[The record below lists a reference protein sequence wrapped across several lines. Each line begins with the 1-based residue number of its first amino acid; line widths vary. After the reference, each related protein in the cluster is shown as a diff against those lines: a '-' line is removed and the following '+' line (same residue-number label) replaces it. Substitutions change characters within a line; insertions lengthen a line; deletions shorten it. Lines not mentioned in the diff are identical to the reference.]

1 MDKILMK
8 KIGIYAGIVLLFLA
22 LAYGFVPEVL
32 TGKIVNQSDIT
43 GYRSMS
49 QEAVTWNNAHPDDPT
64 YWTDSMFGGMP
75 TTSFDPSSDGD
86 WTQSLY
92 NLLMKGKRPAN
103 WLFISLLGAFLL
115 MLSLGVDKVLA
126 IGGAV
131 AITYCSYNFQIIQV
145 GHNTKMQAIAFLPW
159 ALAAVIFTY
168 RSALGRLVSY
178 AEPRPGSAP
187 EPVEGPNQS
196 VDGGSPTFEA
206 AKGWKSWLPK
216 TLLGAVLFGFAL
228 SFQIKANHQQITYY
242 LAIMI
247 VIYAL
252 YVFLRICLE
261 KPCHFGKLS
270 DRCAESSVRTV
281 VEPVVRQ
288 GSPTIETTT
297 DKRTAGPSYR
307 KTAFG
312 RFFAASALLLV
323 VGLAGIG
330 TNAIKLAPLYEY
342 TKYTM
347 RGGSELSHPEG
358 GEINSDGL
366 QLDYATAWSYG
377 WEELPNLMI
386 PNFNGGSSAGSINP
400 DKSEVVKLFK
410 QAGQGNPKEIAKSL
424 PLYWGPQP
432 FTAGPMYMGAITVFL
447 FVLGL
452 FLYKG
457 KEKWWL
463 LAATLVAVFLSLGN
477 HMMWFTK
484 LFFDYAPMY
493 SKFRTVSMALIVL
506 QFTLPMLGFV
516 TLDRILK
523 REYSKKEFLKAGWIA
538 LALTAGFCLL
548 CAIIPS
554 IAGSFSGRADAQMQD
569 IIVDALKAD
578 RKHLLSSDALWSMI
592 LIVITFGLIL
602 WAYSVP
608 KNAPKS
614 YESDPHIGGA
624 RRMEAM
630 IGICLLV
637 FVNMFAV
644 GKRYLNSDSFTTPR
658 QFNNQFT
665 ARPVDKLILEDKSP
679 SYRIV
684 DLGADIFNDS
694 FNPYWHKCI
703 GGYSPAKLQR
713 YQDLIDRHI
722 VKELQRLSAGTRAAK
737 TIDEFQ
743 DGIKNIPVLSALNT
757 KYFILG
763 AEMPPVENLEA
774 YGPAWFVDSFVPAE
788 TPDEEIALID
798 SVDLRRTAVIGS
810 DFAEARAGFAK
821 ISEGNPTG
829 GSSDGSVD
837 GSVNVSA
844 GITSADFIWM
854 TSYAPNELR
863 YHYSASAART
873 AIFSEVYYPDGWVAT
888 VDGAP
893 LEIFRANW
901 IFRAANLPA
910 GDHEIVMRFDPKA
923 YSVGEKVSRASSLA
937 LFILLALSLAGLFG
951 TRRSA

>member
-1 MDKILMK
+1 MK
-8 KIGIYAGIVLLFLA
+8 KIGIYAGIVLLFLV

-32 TGKIVNQSDIT
+32 TGKVVNQSDIT

-49 QEAVTWNNAHPDDPT
+49 QEAVAWNNAHPDDQT
-64 YWTDSMFGGMP
+64 HWTDSMFGGMP
-75 TTSFDPSSDGD
+75 TTSFMPSSDGD

-92 NLLMKGKRPAN
+92 NLLLKGKRPAN

-131 AITYCSYNFQIIQV
+131 AVTYCSYNFQIIQV

-159 ALAAVIFTY
+159 VLAAVIFTY
-168 RSALGRLVSY
+168 RSALRPWLCSALRQALEPDKQV
-178 AEPRPGSAP
+178 AEP
-187 EPVEGPNQS
+187 V
-196 VDGGSPTFEA
+196 EA

-252 YVFLRICLE
+252 YLFLRICLE
-261 KPCHFGKLS
+261 KTGHFGERS
-270 DRCAESSVRTV
+270 DRR
-281 VEPVVRQ
+281 
-288 GSPTIETTT
+288 G
-297 DKRTAGPSYR
+297 
-307 KTAFG
+307 AFG

-323 VGLAGIG
+323 IGLVGIG
-330 TNAIKLAPLYEY
+330 TNTIKLAPLYEY
-342 TKYTM
+342 TQHTM

-358 GEINSDGL
+358 GEINSSGL

-377 WEELPNLMI
+377 WEELPNMMI
-386 PNFNGGSSAGSINP
+386 PNFNGGSSAGSVNP
-400 DKSEVVKLFK
+400 DKSEVVKLFR
-410 QAGQGNPKEIAKSL
+410 QAGQGNANEIAKSL

-432 FTAGPMYMGAITVFL
+432 FTAGPMYMGAITIFL

-463 LAATLVAVFLSLGN
+463 LAATLVAVFLALGS

-506 QFTLPMLGFV
+506 QFTLPMLGFI
-516 TLDRILK
+516 TLDRIL
-523 REYSKKEFLKAGWIA
+523 RQEYSRKEFLNASWIA

-548 CAIIPS
+548 CALIPS

-578 RKHLLSSDALWSMI
+578 RKHILSTDALWSMV
-592 LIVITFGLIL
+592 LIVVTFGLIL

-614 YESDPHIGGA
+614 YESDPRIGTA
-624 RRMEAM
+624 RRTQAM
-630 IGICLLV
+630 VGICLLV

-658 QFNNQFT
+658 QFNNQFS
-665 ARPVDKLILEDKSP
+665 ARQVDKLILEDKTL
-679 SYRIV
+679 SYRVV
-684 DLGADIFNDS
+684 DLSADIFNDS
-694 FNPYWHKCI
+694 FNPYWHKCV

-722 VKELQRLSAGTRAAK
+722 VKELQSVAANTHNAK
-737 TIDEFQ
+737 TIQEFQ
-743 DGIKNIPVLSALNT
+743 SGIKDIQVLSALNT

-763 AEMPPVENLEA
+763 ADMPPVENLEA
-774 YGPAWFVDSFVPAE
+774 FGPAWFVDSFVPAE

-798 SVDLRRTAVIGS
+798 SVDLRHTAVIGA
-810 DFAEARAGFAK
+810 DFADARAGFVKNPAGNATDG
-821 ISEGNPTG
+821 ISE
-829 GSSDGSVD
+829 
-837 GSVNVSA
+837 
-844 GITSADFIWM
+844 ISADDPAERTAEGTAVGLVNSQATDFIQM

-863 YHYSASAART
+863 YHYSAASART
-873 AIFSEVYYPDGWVAT
+873 AIFSEVYYPDGWTAT
-888 VDGAP
+888 EDGAP
-893 LEIFRANW
+893 LDLFRANW

-910 GDHEIVMRFDPKA
+910 GEHDIVMRYEPKI
-923 YSVGEKVSRASSLA
+923 YTVSEKASRASSLA
-937 LFILLALSLAGLFG
+937 LFVLLALSLAGIFLSG
-951 TRRSA
+951 KEVIRS

>member
-1 MDKILMK
+1 MDKTLMK
-8 KIGIYAGIVLLFLA
+8 KIGIYAGIVLLFLV

-32 TGKIVNQSDIT
+32 TGKVVNQSDIT

-49 QEAVTWNNAHPDDPT
+49 QEAVAWNNAHPDDQT
-64 YWTDSMFGGMP
+64 HWTDSMFGGMP
-75 TTSFDPSSDGD
+75 TTSFMPSSDGD

-92 NLLMKGKRPAN
+92 NLLLKGKRPAN

-131 AITYCSYNFQIIQV
+131 AVTYCSYNFQIIQV

-159 ALAAVIFTY
+159 VLAAVIFTY
-168 RSALGRLVSY
+168 RSALQY
-178 AEPRPGSAP
+178 IQEH
-187 EPVEGPNQS
+187 N
-196 VDGGSPTFEA
+196 
-206 AKGWKSWLPK
+206 GWKSWLPK

-252 YVFLRICLE
+252 YLFLRICLE
-261 KPCHFGKLS
+261 KTGHFGERS
-270 DRCAESSVRTV
+270 DRR
-281 VEPVVRQ
+281 
-288 GSPTIETTT
+288 G
-297 DKRTAGPSYR
+297 
-307 KTAFG
+307 AFG

-330 TNAIKLAPLYEY
+330 TNTIKLAPLYEY

-358 GEINSDGL
+358 GEINNTGL

-386 PNFNGGSSAGSINP
+386 PNFNGGSSAGSVNP
-400 DKSEVVKLFK
+400 DRSEVVKLFR
-410 QAGQGNPKEIAKSL
+410 QAGQGNANEIAKSL

-463 LAATLVAVFLSLGN
+463 LAATVLAVFLSLGN

-506 QFTLPMLGFV
+506 QFTLPMLGFI
-516 TLDRILK
+516 TLDRIL
-523 REYSKKEFLKAGWIA
+523 RQEYSKKEFLRAGWIA

-548 CAIIPS
+548 CVLVPG

-578 RKHLLSSDALWSMI
+578 RRHILSADALWSMV
-592 LIVITFGLIL
+592 LIVVTFGLIL

-614 YESDPHIGGA
+614 YESDPHIGNA
-624 RRMEAM
+624 RRMQAM
-630 IGICLLV
+630 VGICLLV

-644 GKRYLNSDSFTTPR
+644 GKRYLNPDSFTTPR

-665 ARPVDKLILEDKSP
+665 ARQVDKLILEDKAP
-679 SYRIV
+679 SYRVV
-684 DLGADIFNDS
+684 DLSADIFNDS
-694 FNPYWHKCI
+694 FNPYWHKCV

-722 VKELQRLSAGTRAAK
+722 VKELQAVSLGTRNAK
-737 TIDEFQ
+737 TIEEFQ
-743 DGIKNIPVLSALNT
+743 NGIRNIQVLSALNT
-757 KYFILG
+757 RYFILG
-763 AEMPPVENLEA
+763 ADMPPVENLEA
-774 YGPAWFVDSFVPAE
+774 FGPAWFVDSFVPAG

-798 SVDLRRTAVIGS
+798 SVDLRHTAVIGS
-810 DFAEARAGFAK
+810 DFAEAREGFAK
-821 ISEGNPTG
+821 ISSG
-829 GSSDGSVD
+829 GSDEDPLDVSEEISVSGTAKD
-837 GSVNVSA
+837 V
-844 GITSADFIWM
+844 IQM

-873 AIFSEVYYPDGWVAT
+873 AIFSEIYYPDGWTAT

-893 LEIFRANW
+893 LDLFRADW

-910 GDHEIVMRFDPKA
+910 GEHDIVMRYEPNVYIVAEKA
-923 YSVGEKVSRASSLA
+923 SRASSLT
-937 LFILLALSLAGLFG
+937 LFILLVLSLAGIAFSRKES
-951 TRRSA
+951 TAF

>member
-1 MDKILMK
+1 MDKTLMK
-8 KIGIYAGIVLLFLA
+8 KIGIYAGIVLLFLV

-49 QEAVTWNNAHPDDPT
+49 QEAVAWNNAHPDDPT

-75 TTSFDPSSDGD
+75 TTSFVPSSDGD

-92 NLLMKGKRPAN
+92 SLLMKGKRPAN

-168 RSALGRLVSY
+168 RSAL
-178 AEPRPGSAP
+178 RPWLCPAIRQTQGPDSAVA
-187 EPVEGPNQS
+187 EPVEA
-196 VDGGSPTFEA
+196 T
-206 AKGWKSWLPK
+206 KGWKSWLPK

-252 YVFLRICLE
+252 YVFLRIFLE
-261 KPCHFGKLS
+261 KVGRFGKFG
-270 DRCAESSVRTV
+270 DRR
-281 VEPVVRQ
+281 
-288 GSPTIETTT
+288 G
-297 DKRTAGPSYR
+297 
-307 KTAFG
+307 AFG
-312 RFFAASALLLV
+312 RFFAASVLLLV
-323 VGLAGIG
+323 VGFAGIG
-330 TNAIKLAPLYEY
+330 TNTIKLAPLYEY

-358 GEINSDGL
+358 GEINNTGL

-386 PNFNGGSSAGSINP
+386 PNFNGGSSAGSVNP
-400 DKSEVVKLFK
+400 DKSEVVRLFR
-410 QAGQGNPKEIAKSL
+410 QAGQGNANEIAKSL

-463 LAATLVAVFLSLGN
+463 LAATILAVFLSLGN

-506 QFTLPMLGFV
+506 QFTLPMLGFI

-523 REYSKKEFLKAGWIA
+523 QEYSKKEFLKAGWIA

-548 CAIIPS
+548 CAMIPG
-554 IAGSFSGRADAQMQD
+554 IAGSFSGRADTQMQD

-578 RKHLLSSDALWSMI
+578 RRHILSVDAWWSMI
-592 LIVITFGLIL
+592 LIVVTFGLIL
-602 WAYSVP
+602 WAYSIP

-614 YESDPHIGGA
+614 YESDPHIGNA
-624 RRMEAM
+624 RRMQAM
-630 IGICLLV
+630 VGICLLV

-644 GKRYLNSDSFTTPR
+644 GKRYLDSDSFTTPR

-665 ARPVDKLILEDKSP
+665 ARQVDKLILEDKSP
-679 SYRIV
+679 SYRVV
-684 DLGADIFNDS
+684 DLSADIFNDS
-694 FNPYWHKCI
+694 FNPYWHKCV

-722 VKELQRLSAGTRAAK
+722 VKELQSVSLSTRGAK
-737 TIDEFQ
+737 TLEEFQ
-743 DGIKNIPVLSALNT
+743 GGLRNIPVLSALNT

-774 YGPAWFVDSFVPAE
+774 FGPAWFVDSFVPAE

-798 SVDLRRTAVIGS
+798 SVDLRRTAVIGA
-810 DFAEARAGFAK
+810 DFAAASAGFAK
-821 ISEGNPTG
+821 TAAANAI
-829 GSSDGSVD
+829 GSSVKEPAEEPVEGFAENFIEGSAELPADGL
-837 GSVNVSA
+837 A
-844 GITSADFIWM
+844 TDFIRM
-854 TSYAPNELR
+854 TSYAPNELH
-863 YHYSASAART
+863 YHYNASAART
-873 AIFSEVYYPDGWVAT
+873 AIFSEIYYPDGWTAT

-893 LEIFRANW
+893 LDLFRADW

-910 GDHEIVMRFDPKA
+910 GEHDIVMRFEPKA
-923 YSVGEKVSRASSLA
+923 YSIGAKASRASSLT
-937 LFILLALSLAGLFG
+937 LFILLALSLAGLIFS
-951 TRRSA
+951 RRTN

>member
-1 MDKILMK
+1 MDKTLMK
-8 KIGIYAGIVLLFLA
+8 KIGIYAGIVLLFLV

-49 QEAVTWNNAHPDDPT
+49 QEAVAWNNAHPDDPT

-75 TTSFDPSSDGD
+75 TTSFVPSSDGD

-92 NLLMKGKRPAN
+92 SLLMKGKRPAN

-168 RSALGRLVSY
+168 RSAL
-178 AEPRPGSAP
+178 RPWLCPAIRQTQGPDSAVA
-187 EPVEGPNQS
+187 EPVES
-196 VDGGSPTFEA
+196 T
-206 AKGWKSWLPK
+206 KGWKSWLPK

-261 KPCHFGKLS
+261 KVGRFGKLG
-270 DRCAESSVRTV
+270 DRR
-281 VEPVVRQ
+281 
-288 GSPTIETTT
+288 G
-297 DKRTAGPSYR
+297 
-307 KTAFG
+307 AFG
-312 RFFAASALLLV
+312 RFFAASVLLLV
-323 VGLAGIG
+323 VGFAGIG
-330 TNAIKLAPLYEY
+330 TNTIKLAPLYEY

-358 GEINSDGL
+358 GEINNTGL

-386 PNFNGGSSAGSINP
+386 PNFNGGSSAGSVNP
-400 DKSEVVKLFK
+400 DKSEVVRLFR
-410 QAGQGNPKEIAKSL
+410 QAGQDNANEIAKSL

-463 LAATLVAVFLSLGN
+463 LAATILAVFLSLGN

-506 QFTLPMLGFV
+506 QFTLPMLGFI

-523 REYSKKEFLKAGWIA
+523 QEYSKKEFLKAGWIA

-548 CAIIPS
+548 CAMIPG
-554 IAGSFSGRADAQMQD
+554 IAGSFSGRADTQMQD

-578 RKHLLSSDALWSMI
+578 RRHILSVDAWWSMI
-592 LIVITFGLIL
+592 LIVVTFGLIL
-602 WAYSVP
+602 WAYSIP

-614 YESDPHIGGA
+614 YESDPHIGNA
-624 RRMEAM
+624 RRMQAM
-630 IGICLLV
+630 VGICLLV

-644 GKRYLNSDSFTTPR
+644 GKRYLDSDSFTTPR

-665 ARPVDKLILEDKSP
+665 ARQVDKLILEDKSP
-679 SYRIV
+679 SYRVV
-684 DLGADIFNDS
+684 DLSADIFNDS
-694 FNPYWHKCI
+694 FNPYWHKCV

-722 VKELQRLSAGTRAAK
+722 VKELQSVSLSTRGAK
-737 TIDEFQ
+737 TLEEFQ
-743 DGIKNIPVLSALNT
+743 GGLRNIPVLSALNT

-774 YGPAWFVDSFVPAE
+774 FGPAWFVDSFVPAE

-798 SVDLRRTAVIGS
+798 SVDLRRTAVIGA
-810 DFAEARAGFAK
+810 DFAAASAGFAK
-821 ISEGNPTG
+821 TAAANAI
-829 GSSDGSVD
+829 GSSVKESAEEPVEGFAENFIEGSAELPADGL
-837 GSVNVSA
+837 A
-844 GITSADFIWM
+844 TDFIRM
-854 TSYAPNELR
+854 TSYAPNELH
-863 YHYSASAART
+863 YHYNASAART
-873 AIFSEVYYPDGWVAT
+873 AIFSEIYYPDGWTAT

-893 LEIFRANW
+893 LDLFRADW

-910 GDHEIVMRFDPKA
+910 GEHDIVMRFEPKA
-923 YSVGEKVSRASSLA
+923 YSIGAKASRASSLT
-937 LFILLALSLAGLFG
+937 LFILLALSLAGLIFS
-951 TRRSA
+951 RRTN

>member
-1 MDKILMK
+1 MK
-8 KIGIYAGIVLLFLA
+8 KIGIYAGIVMLFLA

-32 TGKIVNQSDIT
+32 TGKVVNQSDIT

-49 QEAVTWNNAHPDDPT
+49 QEAVTWNKAHPDVPT

-75 TTSFDPSSDGD
+75 TTSFAPSSDGD
-86 WTQSLY
+86 WTQPLY
-92 NLLMKGKRPAN
+92 NLFMKGKRPAN

-115 MLSLGVDKVLA
+115 MLSLGVDTVLA

-159 ALAAVIFTY
+159 VLAAVIFTY
-168 RSALGRLVSY
+168 RSALRPWLSSTLRR
-178 AEPRPGSAP
+178 AQEP
-187 EPVEGPNQS
+187 
-196 VDGGSPTFEA
+196 

-242 LAIMI
+242 LAVMI

-252 YVFLRICLE
+252 YVFIRLVCDKALRSGL
-261 KPCHFGKLS
+261 
-270 DRCAESSVRTV
+270 
-281 VEPVVRQ
+281 
-288 GSPTIETTT
+288 
-297 DKRTAGPSYR
+297 
-307 KTAFG
+307 G

-330 TNAIKLAPLYEY
+330 TNTIKLAPLYEY
-342 TKYTM
+342 TKHTM

-358 GEINSDGL
+358 REINSTGL

-400 DKSEVVKLFK
+400 DKSEVVKLFR
-410 QAGQGNPKEIAKSL
+410 QAGQGNANEIAKSL

-447 FVLGL
+447 FILGL

-463 LAATLVAVFLSLGN
+463 LAATLVAVFLGLGN

-506 QFTLPMLGFV
+506 QFTLPMLGFI

-548 CAIIPS
+548 CALIPS
-554 IAGSFSGRADAQMQD
+554 VAGSFSGGADAQMQD

-578 RKHLLSSDALWSMI
+578 RKHILSVDALWSMV

-630 IGICLLV
+630 VGICLLV

-658 QFNNQFT
+658 QFNNQFS
-665 ARPVDKLILEDKSP
+665 ARQVDKLILEDKSP
-679 SYRIV
+679 SYRVV
-684 DLGADIFNDS
+684 DLSADIFNDS

-722 VKELQRLSAGTRAAK
+722 VKELQSVAANTRSAK
-737 TIDEFQ
+737 TIEEFQ
-743 DGIKNIPVLSALNT
+743 NGIRDIQVLSALNT

-763 AEMPPVENLEA
+763 ADMPPVENPEA
-774 YGPAWFVDSFVPAE
+774 FGQAWFVDSFVPAG

-798 SVDLRRTAVIGS
+798 SVDLRHTAVIGA

-821 ISEGNPTG
+821 VASEDAAIGFVKESAEGPVEET
-829 GSSDGSVD
+829 VD
-837 GSVNVSA
+837 AS
-844 GITSADFIWM
+844 DFIKM

-863 YHYSASAART
+863 YHYNASTART
-873 AIFSEVYYPDGWVAT
+873 AIFSEVYYPDGWTAT

-893 LEIFRANW
+893 LDLFRVDW

-910 GDHEIVMRFDPKA
+910 GEHDIVMRFEPKV
-923 YSVGEKVSRASSLA
+923 YTVSEKASRASSMA
-937 LFILLALSLAGLFG
+937 LFILLALSLAGIASIK
-951 TRRSA
+951 TPSRQ

>member
-1 MDKILMK
+1 MDKTLMK
-8 KIGIYAGIVLLFLA
+8 KIGIYAGIVLLFLV

-32 TGKIVNQSDIT
+32 TGKVVNQSDIT

-49 QEAVTWNNAHPDDPT
+49 QEAVAWNNAHPDDQT
-64 YWTDSMFGGMP
+64 HWTDSMFGGMP
-75 TTSFDPSSDGD
+75 TTSFMPSSDGD

-92 NLLMKGKRPAN
+92 NLLLKGKRPAN

-131 AITYCSYNFQIIQV
+131 AVTYCSYNFQIIQV

-159 ALAAVIFTY
+159 VLAAVIFTY
-168 RSALGRLVSY
+168 RSALQY
-178 AEPRPGSAP
+178 IQEH
-187 EPVEGPNQS
+187 N
-196 VDGGSPTFEA
+196 
-206 AKGWKSWLPK
+206 GWKSWLPK

-252 YVFLRICLE
+252 YLFLRICLE
-261 KPCHFGKLS
+261 KTGHFGERS
-270 DRCAESSVRTV
+270 DRR
-281 VEPVVRQ
+281 
-288 GSPTIETTT
+288 G
-297 DKRTAGPSYR
+297 
-307 KTAFG
+307 AFG

-323 VGLAGIG
+323 IGLVGIG
-330 TNAIKLAPLYEY
+330 TNTIKLAPLYEY
-342 TKYTM
+342 TQHTM

-358 GEINSDGL
+358 GEINSSGL

-377 WEELPNLMI
+377 WEELPNMMI
-386 PNFNGGSSAGSINP
+386 PNFNGGSSAGSVNP
-400 DKSEVVKLFK
+400 DKSEVVKLFR
-410 QAGQGNPKEIAKSL
+410 QAGQGNANEIAKSL

-432 FTAGPMYMGAITVFL
+432 FTAGPMYMGAITIFL

-463 LAATLVAVFLSLGN
+463 LAATLVAVFLALGC

-506 QFTLPMLGFV
+506 QFTLPMLGFI
-516 TLDRILK
+516 TLDRIL
-523 REYSKKEFLKAGWIA
+523 RQEYSRKEFLNAGWIA

-548 CAIIPS
+548 CALIPS

-578 RKHLLSSDALWSMI
+578 RKHILSTDALWSMV
-592 LIVITFGLIL
+592 LIVVTFGLIL

-614 YESDPHIGGA
+614 YESDPHIGTA
-624 RRMEAM
+624 RRMQGM
-630 IGICLLV
+630 VGICLLV

-658 QFNNQFT
+658 QFNNQFS
-665 ARPVDKLILEDKSP
+665 ARQVDKLILEDKTP
-679 SYRIV
+679 SYRVV
-684 DLGADIFNDS
+684 DLSADIFNDS
-694 FNPYWHKCI
+694 FNPYWHKCV

-722 VKELQRLSAGTRAAK
+722 VKELQSVAANTHNAK
-737 TIDEFQ
+737 TIQEFQ
-743 DGIKNIPVLSALNT
+743 SGIKDIQVLSALNT

-763 AEMPPVENLEA
+763 ADMPPVENLEA
-774 YGPAWFVDSFVPAE
+774 FGPAWLVDSFVPAG

-798 SVDLRRTAVIGS
+798 SVDLRHTAVIGA
-810 DFAEARAGFAK
+810 DFADARAGFVKNPAGNATDG
-821 ISEGNPTG
+821 ISE
-829 GSSDGSVD
+829 
-837 GSVNVSA
+837 
-844 GITSADFIWM
+844 ISADDPAERTAEGTAVGLVNSQATDFIQM

-863 YHYSASAART
+863 YHYSAASART
-873 AIFSEVYYPDGWVAT
+873 AIFSEVYYPDGWTAT
-888 VDGAP
+888 VDCAP
-893 LEIFRANW
+893 LDLFRANW

-910 GDHEIVMRFDPKA
+910 GDHDIVMRYEPKI
-923 YSVGEKVSRASSLA
+923 YTVSEKASRASSLA
-937 LFILLALSLAGLFG
+937 LFVLLALSLAGIFLSG
-951 TRRSA
+951 KEVIRS

>member
-1 MDKILMK
+1 MDKTLVK
-8 KIGIYAGIVLLFLA
+8 KIATYLGIGLLFLI
-22 LAYGFVPEVL
+22 LAYGFVPDVL

-49 QEAVTWNNAHPDDPT
+49 QEAVSWNNAHPDDPT

-75 TTSFDPSSDGD
+75 TTSFAPSSSGD

-131 AITYCSYNFQIIQV
+131 AVTYCSYNFQIIQV

-168 RSALGRLVSY
+168 RSALRHIQ
-178 AEPRPGSAP
+178 EH
-187 EPVEGPNQS
+187 
-196 VDGGSPTFEA
+196 
-206 AKGWKSWLPK
+206 KGWKSWLPK

-247 VIYAL
+247 LIYAL

-261 KPCHFGKLS
+261 KAGQFGKLS
-270 DRCAESSVRTV
+270 DRRGV
-281 VEPVVRQ
+281 
-288 GSPTIETTT
+288 
-297 DKRTAGPSYR
+297 
-307 KTAFG
+307 FG

-330 TNAIKLAPLYEY
+330 TNTIKLAPLYEY

-358 GEINSDGL
+358 GEINNTGL

-386 PNFNGGSSAGSINP
+386 PNFNGGSSAGAVNP
-400 DKSEVVKLFK
+400 DKSEVVKLFR
-410 QAGQGNPKEIAKSL
+410 QAGQGNANEIAKSL

-548 CAIIPS
+548 CALIPS

-578 RKHLLSSDALWSMI
+578 RRHILSSDALWSMVM
-592 LIVITFGLIL
+592 IVATFGLIL
-602 WAYSVP
+602 WAYSIP
-608 KNAPKS
+608 KSAPKS
-614 YESDPHIGGA
+614 YESDPHIGNA
-624 RRMEAM
+624 RRMQAM
-630 IGICLLV
+630 VGICLLV

-665 ARPVDKLILEDKSP
+665 ARTVDKLILEDKAP
-679 SYRIV
+679 SYRVV
-684 DLGADIFNDS
+684 DLSADIFNDS
-694 FNPYWHKCI
+694 FNPYWHKCV

-713 YQDLIDRHI
+713 YQDLIDRYI
-722 VKELQRLSAGTRAAK
+722 VKELQTLSANTRGAK
-737 TIDEFQ
+737 TIEEFQ
-743 DGIKNIPVLSALNT
+743 SGIKNIPVLSALNT

-763 AEMPPVENLEA
+763 AEMPAVENQEA
-774 YGPAWFVDSFVPAE
+774 FGPVWFVDSFVPAV
-788 TPDEEIALID
+788 TPDDEIALID
-798 SVDLRRTAVIGS
+798 SVDLRHTAVIGS
-810 DFAEARAGFAK
+810 DFAEAREGFAK
-821 ISEGNPTG
+821 ISADDPAT
-829 GSSDGSVD
+829 
-837 GSVNVSA
+837 
-844 GITSADFIWM
+844 DFIQM
-854 TSYAPNELR
+854 TYYAPNELR
-863 YHYSASAART
+863 YHYNATTART
-873 AIFSEVYYPDGWVAT
+873 AVFSEVYYPEGWTAT

-893 LEIFRANW
+893 LDLFRADW

-910 GDHEIVMRFDPKA
+910 GDHEVVMRFEPKI
-923 YSVGEKVSRASSLA
+923 YSVGESASRASSLV
-937 LFILLALSLAGLFG
+937 LFILLALSLAGITVTG
-951 TRRSA
+951 KSN

>member
-1 MDKILMK
+1 MK
-8 KIGIYAGIVLLFLA
+8 KIGIYAGIVLLFLV

-32 TGKIVNQSDIT
+32 TGKVVNQSDIT

-49 QEAVTWNNAHPDDPT
+49 QEAVAWNNAHPDDQT
-64 YWTDSMFGGMP
+64 HWTDSMFGGMP
-75 TTSFDPSSDGD
+75 TTSFMPSSDGD

-92 NLLMKGKRPAN
+92 NLLLKGKRPAN

-131 AITYCSYNFQIIQV
+131 AVTYCSYNFQIIQV

-159 ALAAVIFTY
+159 VLAAVIFTY
-168 RSALGRLVSY
+168 RSALRPWLCS
-178 AEPRPGSAP
+178 ALRQAQEPDKTVARQGSIVNSTVTAVA
-187 EPVEGPNQS
+187 EPVE
-196 VDGGSPTFEA
+196 TTA

-252 YVFLRICLE
+252 YLFLRICLE
-261 KPCHFGKLS
+261 KTGHFGERS
-270 DRCAESSVRTV
+270 DQR
-281 VEPVVRQ
+281 
-288 GSPTIETTT
+288 G
-297 DKRTAGPSYR
+297 
-307 KTAFG
+307 AFG

-323 VGLAGIG
+323 IGLVGIG
-330 TNAIKLAPLYEY
+330 TNTIKLAPLYEY
-342 TKYTM
+342 TQHTM

-358 GEINSDGL
+358 GEINNSGL

-377 WEELPNLMI
+377 WEELPNMMI
-386 PNFNGGSSAGSINP
+386 PNFNGGSSAGSVNP
-400 DKSEVVKLFK
+400 DKSEVVKLFR
-410 QAGQGNPKEIAKSL
+410 QAGQGNANEIAKSL

-432 FTAGPMYMGAITVFL
+432 FTAGPMYMGAITIFL

-463 LAATLVAVFLSLGN
+463 LAATLVAVFLALGN

-506 QFTLPMLGFV
+506 QFTFPMLGFI
-516 TLDRILK
+516 TLDRIL
-523 REYSKKEFLKAGWIA
+523 RQEYSRKEFLNAGWIA

-548 CAIIPS
+548 CALIPS

-578 RKHLLSSDALWSMI
+578 RKHILSTDALWSMV
-592 LIVITFGLIL
+592 LIVVTFSLIL

-614 YESDPHIGGA
+614 YESDPYIGTA
-624 RRMEAM
+624 RRMQAM
-630 IGICLLV
+630 VGICLLV

-658 QFNNQFT
+658 QFNNQFS
-665 ARPVDKLILEDKSP
+665 ARQVDKLILEDKTP
-679 SYRIV
+679 SYRVV
-684 DLGADIFNDS
+684 DLSADIFNDS
-694 FNPYWHKCI
+694 FNPYWHKCV

-722 VKELQRLSAGTRAAK
+722 VKELQSVAANTHNAK
-737 TIDEFQ
+737 TIQEFQ
-743 DGIKNIPVLSALNT
+743 GGIRNIQVLSALNT

-763 AEMPPVENLEA
+763 ADMPPVENLEA
-774 YGPAWFVDSFVPAE
+774 FGPAWFVDSFVPAG

-798 SVDLRRTAVIGS
+798 SVDLRHTAVIGA
-810 DFAEARAGFAK
+810 DFAEARAGFVKNPAGNATDG
-821 ISEGNPTG
+821 ISE
-829 GSSDGSVD
+829 
-837 GSVNVSA
+837 
-844 GITSADFIWM
+844 ISADDPAERTAEGTAVGLVNSQATDFIQM

-863 YHYSASAART
+863 YHYSAASART
-873 AIFSEVYYPDGWVAT
+873 AIFSEVYYPDGWTAT

-893 LEIFRANW
+893 LDLFRANW

-910 GDHEIVMRFDPKA
+910 GDHDIVMRYEPKI
-923 YSVGEKVSRASSLA
+923 YTVSEKASRASSLA
-937 LFILLALSLAGLFG
+937 LFVLLALSLAGIFLSG
-951 TRRSA
+951 KEVIRS

>member
-1 MDKILMK
+1 MDKTLMK
-8 KIGIYAGIVLLFLA
+8 KIGIYAGIVLLFLV

-32 TGKIVNQSDIT
+32 TGKVVNQSDIT

-49 QEAVTWNNAHPDDPT
+49 QEAVAWNNAHPDDQT
-64 YWTDSMFGGMP
+64 HWTDSMFGGMP
-75 TTSFDPSSDGD
+75 TTSFMPSSDGD

-92 NLLMKGKRPAN
+92 NLLLKGKRPAN

-131 AITYCSYNFQIIQV
+131 AVTYCSYNFQIIQV

-159 ALAAVIFTY
+159 VLAAVIFTY
-168 RSALGRLVSY
+168 RSALRPWLCS
-178 AEPRPGSAP
+178 ALRQAQEPDKTVARQGSIVNSTVTAVA
-187 EPVEGPNQS
+187 EPVE
-196 VDGGSPTFEA
+196 TTA

-252 YVFLRICLE
+252 YLFLRICLE
-261 KPCHFGKLS
+261 KTGHFGERS
-270 DRCAESSVRTV
+270 DRR
-281 VEPVVRQ
+281 
-288 GSPTIETTT
+288 G
-297 DKRTAGPSYR
+297 
-307 KTAFG
+307 AFG

-323 VGLAGIG
+323 IGLVGIG
-330 TNAIKLAPLYEY
+330 TNTIKLAPLYEY
-342 TKYTM
+342 TQHTM

-358 GEINSDGL
+358 GEINNSGL

-377 WEELPNLMI
+377 WEELPNMMI
-386 PNFNGGSSAGSINP
+386 PNFNGGSSAGSVNP
-400 DKSEVVKLFK
+400 DKSEVVKLFR
-410 QAGQGNPKEIAKSL
+410 QAGQGNANEIAKSL

-432 FTAGPMYMGAITVFL
+432 FTAGPMYMGAITIFL

-463 LAATLVAVFLSLGN
+463 LAATLVAVFLALGS

-506 QFTLPMLGFV
+506 QFTLPMLGFI
-516 TLDRILK
+516 TLDRIL
-523 REYSKKEFLKAGWIA
+523 RQEYSRKEFLNAGWIA

-548 CAIIPS
+548 CALIPS

-578 RKHLLSSDALWSMI
+578 RKHILSTDALWSMV
-592 LIVITFGLIL
+592 LIVVTFGLIL

-614 YESDPHIGGA
+614 YESDPYIGTA
-624 RRMEAM
+624 RRMQAM
-630 IGICLLV
+630 VGICLLV

-658 QFNNQFT
+658 QFNNQFS
-665 ARPVDKLILEDKSP
+665 ARQVDKLILEDKTP
-679 SYRIV
+679 SYRVV
-684 DLGADIFNDS
+684 DLSADIFNDS
-694 FNPYWHKCI
+694 FNPYWHKCV

-722 VKELQRLSAGTRAAK
+722 VKELQSVAANTHNAK
-737 TIDEFQ
+737 TIQEFQ
-743 DGIKNIPVLSALNT
+743 SGIKNIQVLSALNT

-763 AEMPPVENLEA
+763 ADMPPVENLEA
-774 YGPAWFVDSFVPAE
+774 FGPAWFVDSFVPAG

-798 SVDLRRTAVIGS
+798 SVDLRHTAVIGA
-810 DFAEARAGFAK
+810 DFAEARAGFVKNPAGNATDG
-821 ISEGNPTG
+821 ISEISAEGP
-829 GSSDGSVD
+829 SDKTAEGKAV
-837 GSVNVSA
+837 GLVNGQA
-844 GITSADFIWM
+844 ADFIRM

-863 YHYSASAART
+863 YHYSAASART
-873 AIFSEVYYPDGWVAT
+873 AIFSEVYYPDGWTAT

-893 LEIFRANW
+893 LDLFRANW

-910 GDHEIVMRFDPKA
+910 GEHDIVMRFEPKI
-923 YSVGEKVSRASSLA
+923 YTVSEKASRASSLA
-937 LFILLALSLAGLFG
+937 LFVLLALSLAGIFISG
-951 TRRSA
+951 KGFIRS

>member
-1 MDKILMK
+1 MDKTLMK
-8 KIGIYAGIVLLFLA
+8 KIGIYAGIVLLFLV

-49 QEAVTWNNAHPDDPT
+49 QEAVAWNNAHPDDPT

-75 TTSFDPSSDGD
+75 TTSFVPSSDGD

-92 NLLMKGKRPAN
+92 SLLMKGKRPAN

-168 RSALGRLVSY
+168 RSAL
-178 AEPRPGSAP
+178 RPWLCPAIRQTQGLDSAVA
-187 EPVEGPNQS
+187 EPVEA
-196 VDGGSPTFEA
+196 T
-206 AKGWKSWLPK
+206 KGWKSWLPK

-261 KPCHFGKLS
+261 KVGRFGKLS
-270 DRCAESSVRTV
+270 DRR
-281 VEPVVRQ
+281 
-288 GSPTIETTT
+288 G
-297 DKRTAGPSYR
+297 
-307 KTAFG
+307 AFG
-312 RFFAASALLLV
+312 RFFAASVLLLA

-330 TNAIKLAPLYEY
+330 TNTIKLAPLYEY

-358 GEINSDGL
+358 GEINNTGL

-386 PNFNGGSSAGSINP
+386 PNFNGGSSAGSVNP
-400 DKSEVVKLFK
+400 DKSEVVKLFR
-410 QAGQGNPKEIAKSL
+410 QAGQGNANEIAKSL

-463 LAATLVAVFLSLGN
+463 LAATILAVFLSLGN

-506 QFTLPMLGFV
+506 QFTLPMLGFI

-523 REYSKKEFLKAGWIA
+523 QEYSKKEFLKAGWIA

-548 CAIIPS
+548 CAMIPG
-554 IAGSFSGRADAQMQD
+554 IAGSFSGRADTQMQD

-578 RKHLLSSDALWSMI
+578 RRHILSVDAWWSMI
-592 LIVITFGLIL
+592 LIVVTFGLIL
-602 WAYSVP
+602 WAYSIP
-608 KNAPKS
+608 KSAPKS
-614 YESDPHIGGA
+614 YESDPHIGNA
-624 RRMEAM
+624 RRMQAM
-630 IGICLLV
+630 VGICLLV

-644 GKRYLNSDSFTTPR
+644 GKRYLDSDSFTTPR

-665 ARPVDKLILEDKSP
+665 ARQVDKLILEDKSP
-679 SYRIV
+679 SYRVV
-684 DLGADIFNDS
+684 DLSADIFNDS
-694 FNPYWHKCI
+694 FNPYWHKCV

-722 VKELQRLSAGTRAAK
+722 VKELQSVSLSTRGAK
-737 TIDEFQ
+737 TLEEFQ
-743 DGIKNIPVLSALNT
+743 GGLRNIPVLSALNT

-774 YGPAWFVDSFVPAE
+774 FGPAWFVDSFVPAE

-798 SVDLRRTAVIGS
+798 SVDLRRTAVIGA
-810 DFAEARAGFAK
+810 DFAAASAGFAK
-821 ISEGNPTG
+821 TAATNAI
-829 GSSDGSVD
+829 GSSVKESAEEPVEGFAENFIEGSAELPADGL
-837 GSVNVSA
+837 A
-844 GITSADFIWM
+844 TDFIRM
-854 TSYAPNELR
+854 TSYAPNELH

-873 AIFSEVYYPDGWVAT
+873 AIFSEIYYPDGWTAT

-893 LEIFRANW
+893 LDLFRADW

-910 GDHEIVMRFDPKA
+910 GEHDIVMRFEPKA
-923 YSVGEKVSRASSLA
+923 YSIGAKASRASSLT
-937 LFILLALSLAGLFG
+937 LFILLALSLAGLIFS
-951 TRRSA
+951 RRTN

>member
-1 MDKILMK
+1 MDKTLMK
-8 KIGIYAGIVLLFLA
+8 KIGIYAGIVLLFLV

-32 TGKIVNQSDIT
+32 TGKVVNQSDIT

-49 QEAVTWNNAHPDDPT
+49 QEAVAWNNAHPDDQT
-64 YWTDSMFGGMP
+64 HWTDSMFGGMP
-75 TTSFDPSSDGD
+75 TTSFMPSSDGD

-92 NLLMKGKRPAN
+92 NLLLKGKRPAN

-131 AITYCSYNFQIIQV
+131 AVTYCSYNFQIIQV

-159 ALAAVIFTY
+159 VLAAVIFTY
-168 RSALGRLVSY
+168 RSALRPWLCSALRQALEPDKQV
-178 AEPRPGSAP
+178 AEP
-187 EPVEGPNQS
+187 V
-196 VDGGSPTFEA
+196 EA

-252 YVFLRICLE
+252 YLFLRICLE
-261 KPCHFGKLS
+261 KTGHFGERS
-270 DRCAESSVRTV
+270 DRR
-281 VEPVVRQ
+281 
-288 GSPTIETTT
+288 G
-297 DKRTAGPSYR
+297 
-307 KTAFG
+307 AFG

-323 VGLAGIG
+323 IGLVGIG
-330 TNAIKLAPLYEY
+330 TNTIKLAPLYEY
-342 TKYTM
+342 TQHTM

-358 GEINSDGL
+358 GEINSSGL

-377 WEELPNLMI
+377 WEELPNMMI
-386 PNFNGGSSAGSINP
+386 PNFNGGSSAGSVNP
-400 DKSEVVKLFK
+400 DKSEVVKLFR
-410 QAGQGNPKEIAKSL
+410 QAGQGNANEIAKSL

-432 FTAGPMYMGAITVFL
+432 FTAGPMYMGAITIFL

-463 LAATLVAVFLSLGN
+463 LAATLVAVFLALGS

-506 QFTLPMLGFV
+506 QFTLPMLGFI
-516 TLDRILK
+516 TLDRIL
-523 REYSKKEFLKAGWIA
+523 RQEYSKKEFLRAGWIA

-548 CAIIPS
+548 CVLVPG

-578 RKHLLSSDALWSMI
+578 RRHILSADALWSMV
-592 LIVITFGLIL
+592 LIVVTFGLIL

-614 YESDPHIGGA
+614 YESDPHIGNA
-624 RRMEAM
+624 RRMQAM
-630 IGICLLV
+630 VGICLLV
-637 FVNMFAV
+637 FANMFAV
-644 GKRYLNSDSFTTPR
+644 GKRYLNPDSFTTPR

-665 ARPVDKLILEDKSP
+665 ARQVDKLILEDKAP
-679 SYRIV
+679 SYRVV
-684 DLGADIFNDS
+684 DLSADIFNDS
-694 FNPYWHKCI
+694 FNPYWHKCV

-722 VKELQRLSAGTRAAK
+722 VKELQAVSLGTRNAK
-737 TIDEFQ
+737 TIEEFQ
-743 DGIKNIPVLSALNT
+743 NGIRNIQVLSALNT

-763 AEMPPVENLEA
+763 ADMPPVENLEA
-774 YGPAWFVDSFVPAE
+774 FGPAWFVDSFVPAG

-798 SVDLRRTAVIGS
+798 SVDLRHTAVIGS
-810 DFAEARAGFAK
+810 DFAEAREGFAK
-821 ISEGNPTG
+821 ISSG
-829 GSSDGSVD
+829 GSDEDPLDVSEEISVSGTAKD
-837 GSVNVSA
+837 V
-844 GITSADFIWM
+844 IQM

-873 AIFSEVYYPDGWVAT
+873 AIFSEIYYPDGWTAT

-893 LEIFRANW
+893 LDLFRADW

-910 GDHEIVMRFDPKA
+910 GEHDIVMRYEPNVYIVAEKA
-923 YSVGEKVSRASSLA
+923 SRASSLT
-937 LFILLALSLAGLFG
+937 LFILLVLSLAGIAFSRKES
-951 TRRSA
+951 TAF

>member
-1 MDKILMK
+1 MDKTLMK
-8 KIGIYAGIVLLFLA
+8 KIGIYAGIVLLFLV

-32 TGKIVNQSDIT
+32 TGKVVNQSDIT

-49 QEAVTWNNAHPDDPT
+49 QEAVAWNNAHPDDQT
-64 YWTDSMFGGMP
+64 HWTDSMFGGMP
-75 TTSFDPSSDGD
+75 TTSFMPSSDGD

-92 NLLMKGKRPAN
+92 NLLLKGKRPAN

-131 AITYCSYNFQIIQV
+131 AVTYCSYNFQIIQV

-159 ALAAVIFTY
+159 VLAAVIFTY
-168 RSALGRLVSY
+168 RSALRPWLCS
-178 AEPRPGSAP
+178 ALRQAQEPDKTVARQGSIVNSTVTAVA
-187 EPVEGPNQS
+187 EPVE
-196 VDGGSPTFEA
+196 TTA

-252 YVFLRICLE
+252 YLFLRICLE
-261 KPCHFGKLS
+261 KTGHFGERS
-270 DRCAESSVRTV
+270 DRR
-281 VEPVVRQ
+281 
-288 GSPTIETTT
+288 G
-297 DKRTAGPSYR
+297 
-307 KTAFG
+307 AFG

-323 VGLAGIG
+323 IGLVGIG
-330 TNAIKLAPLYEY
+330 TNTIKLAPLYEY
-342 TKYTM
+342 TQHTM

-358 GEINSDGL
+358 GEINNSGL

-377 WEELPNLMI
+377 WEELPNMMI
-386 PNFNGGSSAGSINP
+386 PNFNGGSSAGSVNP
-400 DKSEVVKLFK
+400 DKSEVVKLFR
-410 QAGQGNPKEIAKSL
+410 QAGQGNANEIAKSL

-432 FTAGPMYMGAITVFL
+432 FTAGPMYMGAITIFL

-463 LAATLVAVFLSLGN
+463 LAATLVAVFLALGS

-506 QFTLPMLGFV
+506 QFTLPMLGFI
-516 TLDRILK
+516 TLDRIL
-523 REYSKKEFLKAGWIA
+523 RQEYSRKEFLNAGWIA

-548 CAIIPS
+548 CALIPS

-578 RKHLLSSDALWSMI
+578 RKHILSTDALWSMV
-592 LIVITFGLIL
+592 LIVVTFGLIL

-614 YESDPHIGGA
+614 YESDPHIGTA
-624 RRMEAM
+624 RRMQGM
-630 IGICLLV
+630 VGICLLV

-658 QFNNQFT
+658 QFNNQFS
-665 ARPVDKLILEDKSP
+665 ARQVDKLILEDKTP
-679 SYRIV
+679 SYRVV
-684 DLGADIFNDS
+684 DLSADIFNDS
-694 FNPYWHKCI
+694 FNPYWHKCV

-722 VKELQRLSAGTRAAK
+722 VKELQSVAANTHNAK
-737 TIDEFQ
+737 TIQEFQ
-743 DGIKNIPVLSALNT
+743 SGIKDIQVLSALNT

-763 AEMPPVENLEA
+763 ADMPPVENLEA
-774 YGPAWFVDSFVPAE
+774 FGPAWFVDSFVPAG

-798 SVDLRRTAVIGS
+798 SVDLRHTAVIGA
-810 DFAEARAGFAK
+810 DFAEARAGFAN
-821 ISEGNPTG
+821 STVG
-829 GSSDGSVD
+829 GSADRLSDDSVD
-837 GSVNVSA
+837 GSDGFSA
-844 GITSADFIWM
+844 SATAADFIRM

-863 YHYSASAART
+863 YHYSVSAART
-873 AIFSEVYYPDGWVAT
+873 AIFSEVYYPDGWTAT

-893 LEIFRANW
+893 LDLFRANW

-910 GDHEIVMRFDPKA
+910 GEHDIVMRYEPKI
-923 YSVGEKVSRASSLA
+923 YTVSEKASRASSLA
-937 LFILLALSLAGLFG
+937 LFVLLALSLAGIFLSGKEVIRF
-951 TRRSA
+951 

>member
-1 MDKILMK
+1 MDKTLMK
-8 KIGIYAGIVLLFLA
+8 KIGIYAGIVLLFLV

-32 TGKIVNQSDIT
+32 TGKVVNQSDIT

-49 QEAVTWNNAHPDDPT
+49 QEAVAWNNAHPDDQT
-64 YWTDSMFGGMP
+64 HWTDSMFGGMP
-75 TTSFDPSSDGD
+75 TTSFMPSSDGD

-92 NLLMKGKRPAN
+92 NLLLKGKRPAN

-131 AITYCSYNFQIIQV
+131 AVTYCSYNFQIIQV

-159 ALAAVIFTY
+159 VLAAVIFTY
-168 RSALGRLVSY
+168 RSALRPWLCS
-178 AEPRPGSAP
+178 ALRQAQEPDKTVARQGSIVNSTVTAVA
-187 EPVEGPNQS
+187 EPVE
-196 VDGGSPTFEA
+196 TTA
-206 AKGWKSWLPK
+206 AKGWKSWLPR

-252 YVFLRICLE
+252 YLFLRICLE
-261 KPCHFGKLS
+261 KTGHFGESS
-270 DRCAESSVRTV
+270 DRR
-281 VEPVVRQ
+281 
-288 GSPTIETTT
+288 G
-297 DKRTAGPSYR
+297 
-307 KTAFG
+307 AFG

-323 VGLAGIG
+323 IGLVGIG
-330 TNAIKLAPLYEY
+330 TNTIKLAPLYEY
-342 TKYTM
+342 TQHTM

-358 GEINSDGL
+358 GEINNSGL

-377 WEELPNLMI
+377 WEELPNMMI
-386 PNFNGGSSAGSINP
+386 PNFNGGSSAGSVNP
-400 DKSEVVKLFK
+400 DKSEVVKLFR
-410 QAGQGNPKEIAKSL
+410 QAGQGNANEIAKSL

-432 FTAGPMYMGAITVFL
+432 FTAGPMYMGAITIFL

-463 LAATLVAVFLSLGN
+463 LAATLVAVFLALGS

-506 QFTLPMLGFV
+506 QFTLPMLGFI
-516 TLDRILK
+516 TLDRIL
-523 REYSKKEFLKAGWIA
+523 RQEYSRKEFLNAGWIA

-548 CAIIPS
+548 CALIPS

-578 RKHLLSSDALWSMI
+578 RKHILSTDALWSMV
-592 LIVITFGLIL
+592 LIIVTFGLIL

-614 YESDPHIGGA
+614 YESDPYIGTA
-624 RRMEAM
+624 RRMQAM
-630 IGICLLV
+630 VGICLLV

-658 QFNNQFT
+658 QFNNQFS
-665 ARPVDKLILEDKSP
+665 ARQVDKLILEDKTP
-679 SYRIV
+679 SYRVV
-684 DLGADIFNDS
+684 DLSADIFNDS
-694 FNPYWHKCI
+694 FNPYWHKCV

-722 VKELQRLSAGTRAAK
+722 VKELQSVAANTHNAK
-737 TIDEFQ
+737 TIQEFQ
-743 DGIKNIPVLSALNT
+743 SGIKDIQVLSALNT

-763 AEMPPVENLEA
+763 ADMPPVENLEA
-774 YGPAWFVDSFVPAE
+774 FGPAWFVDSFVPAG

-798 SVDLRRTAVIGS
+798 SVDLRHTAVIGA
-810 DFAEARAGFAK
+810 DFADARAGFVKNPAGNATDG
-821 ISEGNPTG
+821 ISE
-829 GSSDGSVD
+829 
-837 GSVNVSA
+837 
-844 GITSADFIWM
+844 ISADDPAERTAEGTAVGLVNSQATDFIQM

-863 YHYSASAART
+863 YHYSVSAART
-873 AIFSEVYYPDGWVAT
+873 AIFSEVYYPDGWTAT

-893 LEIFRANW
+893 LDLFRANW

-910 GDHEIVMRFDPKA
+910 GEHDIVMRYEPKI
-923 YSVGEKVSRASSLA
+923 YTVSEKASRASSLA
-937 LFILLALSLAGLFG
+937 LFVLLALSLAGIFLSG
-951 TRRSA
+951 KEVIRS

>member
-1 MDKILMK
+1 MDKTLMK
-8 KIGIYAGIVLLFLA
+8 KIGIYAGIVLLFLV

-32 TGKIVNQSDIT
+32 TGKVVNQSDIT

-49 QEAVTWNNAHPDDPT
+49 QEAVAWNKAHPDDPT
-64 YWTDSMFGGMP
+64 HWTDSMFGGMP
-75 TTSFDPSSDGD
+75 TTSFMPSSDGD

-92 NLLMKGKRPAN
+92 NLLLKGKRPAN

-131 AITYCSYNFQIIQV
+131 AVTYCSYNFQIIQV

-159 ALAAVIFTY
+159 VLAAVIFTY
-168 RSALGRLVSY
+168 RSALRPWLCS
-178 AEPRPGSAP
+178 ALRQAQEPDKTVARQGSIVNSTVTAVA
-187 EPVEGPNQS
+187 EPVE
-196 VDGGSPTFEA
+196 TTA
-206 AKGWKSWLPK
+206 AKGWKSWLPR

-252 YVFLRICLE
+252 YLFLRICLE
-261 KPCHFGKLS
+261 KTGHFGERS
-270 DRCAESSVRTV
+270 DRR
-281 VEPVVRQ
+281 
-288 GSPTIETTT
+288 G
-297 DKRTAGPSYR
+297 
-307 KTAFG
+307 AFG

-323 VGLAGIG
+323 IGLVGIG
-330 TNAIKLAPLYEY
+330 TNTIKLAPLYEY
-342 TKYTM
+342 TQHTM

-358 GEINSDGL
+358 GEINNSGL

-377 WEELPNLMI
+377 WEELPNMMI
-386 PNFNGGSSAGSINP
+386 PNFNGGSSAGSVNP
-400 DKSEVVKLFK
+400 DKSEVVKLFR
-410 QAGQGNPKEIAKSL
+410 QAGQGNANEIAKSL

-432 FTAGPMYMGAITVFL
+432 FTAGPMYMGAITIFL

-463 LAATLVAVFLSLGN
+463 LAATLVAVFLALGN

-506 QFTLPMLGFV
+506 QFTFPMLGFI
-516 TLDRILK
+516 TLDRIL
-523 REYSKKEFLKAGWIA
+523 RQEYSRKEFLNAGWIA

-548 CAIIPS
+548 CALIPS

-578 RKHLLSSDALWSMI
+578 RKHILSTDALWSMV
-592 LIVITFGLIL
+592 LIVVTFSLIL

-614 YESDPHIGGA
+614 YESDPHIGTA
-624 RRMEAM
+624 RRMQAM
-630 IGICLLV
+630 VGICLLV

-658 QFNNQFT
+658 QFNNQFS
-665 ARPVDKLILEDKSP
+665 ARQVDKLILEDKTP
-679 SYRIV
+679 SYRVV
-684 DLGADIFNDS
+684 DLSADIFNDS
-694 FNPYWHKCI
+694 FNPYWHKCV

-722 VKELQRLSAGTRAAK
+722 VKELQSVAANTHNAK
-737 TIDEFQ
+737 TIQEFQ
-743 DGIKNIPVLSALNT
+743 GGIRNIQVLSALNT

-763 AEMPPVENLEA
+763 ADMPPVENLEA
-774 YGPAWFVDSFVPAE
+774 FGPAWFVDSFVPAG

-798 SVDLRRTAVIGS
+798 SVDLRHTAVIGA
-810 DFAEARAGFAK
+810 DFAEARAGFVKNPAGNATDG
-821 ISEGNPTG
+821 ISE
-829 GSSDGSVD
+829 
-837 GSVNVSA
+837 
-844 GITSADFIWM
+844 ISADDPAERTAEGTAVGLVNSQATDFIQM

-863 YHYSASAART
+863 YHYSAASART
-873 AIFSEVYYPDGWVAT
+873 AIFSEVYYPDGWTAT

-893 LEIFRANW
+893 LDLFRANW

-910 GDHEIVMRFDPKA
+910 GDHDIVMRYEPKI
-923 YSVGEKVSRASSLA
+923 YTVSEKASRASSLA
-937 LFILLALSLAGLFG
+937 LFVLLALSLAGIFLSG
-951 TRRSA
+951 KEVIRS

>member
-1 MDKILMK
+1 MDKTLMK
-8 KIGIYAGIVLLFLA
+8 KIGIYAGIVLLFLV

-49 QEAVTWNNAHPDDPT
+49 QEAVAWNNAHPDDPT

-75 TTSFDPSSDGD
+75 TTSFVPSSDGD

-92 NLLMKGKRPAN
+92 SLLMKGKRPAN

-168 RSALGRLVSY
+168 RSAL
-178 AEPRPGSAP
+178 RPWLCPAIRQTQGPDSAVA
-187 EPVEGPNQS
+187 EPVEA
-196 VDGGSPTFEA
+196 T
-206 AKGWKSWLPK
+206 KGWKSWLPK

-261 KPCHFGKLS
+261 KVGRFGKLS
-270 DRCAESSVRTV
+270 DRR
-281 VEPVVRQ
+281 
-288 GSPTIETTT
+288 G
-297 DKRTAGPSYR
+297 
-307 KTAFG
+307 AFG
-312 RFFAASALLLV
+312 RFFAASVLLLA

-330 TNAIKLAPLYEY
+330 TNTIKLAPLYEY

-358 GEINSDGL
+358 GEINNTGL

-386 PNFNGGSSAGSINP
+386 PNFNGGSSAGSVNP
-400 DKSEVVKLFK
+400 DRSEVVRLFR
-410 QAGQGNPKEIAKSL
+410 QAGQGNANEIAKSL

-463 LAATLVAVFLSLGN
+463 LAATILAVFLSLGN

-506 QFTLPMLGFV
+506 QFTLPMLGFI

-523 REYSKKEFLKAGWIA
+523 QEYSKKEFLKAGWIA

-548 CAIIPS
+548 CAMIPS
-554 IAGSFSGRADAQMQD
+554 IAGSFSGRADTQMQD

-578 RKHLLSSDALWSMI
+578 RRHILSVDAWWSMI
-592 LIVITFGLIL
+592 LIVVTFGLIL
-602 WAYSVP
+602 WAYSIP

-614 YESDPHIGGA
+614 YESDPHIGNA
-624 RRMEAM
+624 RRMQAM
-630 IGICLLV
+630 VGICLLV

-644 GKRYLNSDSFTTPR
+644 GKRYLDSDSFTTPR

-665 ARPVDKLILEDKSP
+665 ARQVDKLILEDKSP
-679 SYRIV
+679 SYRVV
-684 DLGADIFNDS
+684 DLSADIFNDS
-694 FNPYWHKCI
+694 FNPYWHKCV

-722 VKELQRLSAGTRAAK
+722 VKELQSVSISTRGAK
-737 TIDEFQ
+737 TIEEFQ
-743 DGIKNIPVLSALNT
+743 GGLRNIPVLSALNT

-774 YGPAWFVDSFVPAE
+774 FGPAWFVDSFVPAE

-798 SVDLRRTAVIGS
+798 SVDLRRTAVIGA
-810 DFAEARAGFAK
+810 DFAAASAGFAK
-821 ISEGNPTG
+821 TAAANAI
-829 GSSDGSVD
+829 GSSVKESAEEPVEGFAENFIEGSAELPADGL
-837 GSVNVSA
+837 A
-844 GITSADFIWM
+844 TDFIRM
-854 TSYAPNELR
+854 TSYAPNELH

-873 AIFSEVYYPDGWVAT
+873 AIFSEIYYPDGWTAT

-893 LEIFRANW
+893 LDLFRADW

-910 GDHEIVMRFDPKA
+910 GEHDIVMRFEPKA
-923 YSVGEKVSRASSLA
+923 YSIGAKASRASSLT
-937 LFILLALSLAGLFG
+937 LFILLALSLAGLIIS
-951 TRRSA
+951 RRTN

>member
-1 MDKILMK
+1 MDKTLMK
-8 KIGIYAGIVLLFLA
+8 KIGIYAGIVLLFLV

-32 TGKIVNQSDIT
+32 IGKVVNQSDIT

-49 QEAVTWNNAHPDDPT
+49 QEAVAWNNAHPDDQT
-64 YWTDSMFGGMP
+64 HWTDSMFGGMP
-75 TTSFDPSSDGD
+75 TTSFMPSSDGD

-92 NLLMKGKRPAN
+92 NLLLKGKRPAN

-131 AITYCSYNFQIIQV
+131 AVTYCSYNFQIIQV

-159 ALAAVIFTY
+159 VLAAVIFTY
-168 RSALGRLVSY
+168 RSALRY
-178 AEPRPGSAP
+178 IQEH
-187 EPVEGPNQS
+187 N
-196 VDGGSPTFEA
+196 
-206 AKGWKSWLPK
+206 GWKSWLPR

-252 YVFLRICLE
+252 YLFLRICLE
-261 KPCHFGKLS
+261 KTGHFGESS
-270 DRCAESSVRTV
+270 DRR
-281 VEPVVRQ
+281 
-288 GSPTIETTT
+288 G
-297 DKRTAGPSYR
+297 
-307 KTAFG
+307 AFG

-323 VGLAGIG
+323 IGLVGIG
-330 TNAIKLAPLYEY
+330 TNTIKLAPLYEY
-342 TKYTM
+342 TQHTM

-358 GEINSDGL
+358 GEINNSGL

-377 WEELPNLMI
+377 WEELPNMMI
-386 PNFNGGSSAGSINP
+386 PNFNGGSSAGSVNP
-400 DKSEVVKLFK
+400 DKSEVVKLFR
-410 QAGQGNPKEIAKSL
+410 QAGQGNANEIAKSL

-432 FTAGPMYMGAITVFL
+432 FTAGPMYMGAITIFL

-463 LAATLVAVFLSLGN
+463 LAATLVAVFLALGS

-506 QFTLPMLGFV
+506 QFTLPMLGFI
-516 TLDRILK
+516 TLDRIL
-523 REYSKKEFLKAGWIA
+523 RQEYSRKEFLNAGWIA

-548 CAIIPS
+548 CALIPS

-578 RKHLLSSDALWSMI
+578 RKHILSTDALWSMV
-592 LIVITFGLIL
+592 LIIVTFGLIL

-614 YESDPHIGGA
+614 YESDPYIGTA
-624 RRMEAM
+624 RRMQAM
-630 IGICLLV
+630 VGICLLV

-658 QFNNQFT
+658 QFNNQFS
-665 ARPVDKLILEDKSP
+665 ARQVDKLILEDKTP
-679 SYRIV
+679 SYRVV
-684 DLGADIFNDS
+684 DLSADIFNDS
-694 FNPYWHKCI
+694 FNPYWHKCV

-722 VKELQRLSAGTRAAK
+722 VKELQSVAANTHNAK
-737 TIDEFQ
+737 TIQEFQ
-743 DGIKNIPVLSALNT
+743 SGIKDIQVLSALNT

-763 AEMPPVENLEA
+763 ADMPPVENLEA
-774 YGPAWFVDSFVPAE
+774 FGPAWLVDSFVPAG

-798 SVDLRRTAVIGS
+798 SVDLRHTAVIGA
-810 DFAEARAGFAK
+810 DFAEARAGFVKNPAGNATDG
-821 ISEGNPTG
+821 ISE
-829 GSSDGSVD
+829 
-837 GSVNVSA
+837 
-844 GITSADFIWM
+844 ISADDSAERTAEGTAVGLVNSQATDFIQM

-863 YHYSASAART
+863 YHYSAASART
-873 AIFSEVYYPDGWVAT
+873 AIFSEVYYPDGWTAT

-893 LEIFRANW
+893 LDLFRANW

-910 GDHEIVMRFDPKA
+910 GEHDIVMRFEPKI
-923 YSVGEKVSRASSLA
+923 YTVSEKASRASSLA
-937 LFILLALSLAGLFG
+937 LFVLLALSLAGIFISG
-951 TRRSA
+951 KGFIRS

>member
-1 MDKILMK
+1 MDKTLMK
-8 KIGIYAGIVLLFLA
+8 KIGIYAGIVLLFLV

-32 TGKIVNQSDIT
+32 TGKVVNQSDIT

-49 QEAVTWNNAHPDDPT
+49 QEAVAWNNAHPDDPT
-64 YWTDSMFGGMP
+64 HWTDSMFGGMP
-75 TTSFDPSSDGD
+75 TTSFMPSSDGD

-92 NLLMKGKRPAN
+92 NLLLKGKRPAN

-131 AITYCSYNFQIIQV
+131 AVTYCSYNFQIIQV

-159 ALAAVIFTY
+159 VLAAVIFTY
-168 RSALGRLVSY
+168 RSALRPWLCS
-178 AEPRPGSAP
+178 ALRQAQEPDKTVARQGSIVNSTVTAVA
-187 EPVEGPNQS
+187 EPVE
-196 VDGGSPTFEA
+196 TTA

-216 TLLGAVLFGFAL
+216 TLLGAVLFGFSL

-252 YVFLRICLE
+252 YLFLRICLE
-261 KPCHFGKLS
+261 KTGHFGERS
-270 DRCAESSVRTV
+270 DRR
-281 VEPVVRQ
+281 
-288 GSPTIETTT
+288 G
-297 DKRTAGPSYR
+297 
-307 KTAFG
+307 AFG

-323 VGLAGIG
+323 IGLVGIG
-330 TNAIKLAPLYEY
+330 TNTIKLAPLYEY
-342 TKYTM
+342 TQHTM

-358 GEINSDGL
+358 GEINNSGL

-377 WEELPNLMI
+377 WEELPNMMI
-386 PNFNGGSSAGSINP
+386 PNFNGGSSAGSVNP
-400 DKSEVVKLFK
+400 DKSEVVKLFR
-410 QAGQGNPKEIAKSL
+410 QAGQGNANEIAKSL

-432 FTAGPMYMGAITVFL
+432 FTAGPMYMGAITIFL

-463 LAATLVAVFLSLGN
+463 LAATLVAVFLALGN

-506 QFTLPMLGFV
+506 QFTLPMLGFI
-516 TLDRILK
+516 TLDRIL
-523 REYSKKEFLKAGWIA
+523 RQEYSRKEFLNAGWIA

-548 CAIIPS
+548 CALIPS

-578 RKHLLSSDALWSMI
+578 RKHILSTDALWSMV
-592 LIVITFGLIL
+592 LIIVTFGLIL

-614 YESDPHIGGA
+614 YESDPHIGTA
-624 RRMEAM
+624 RRMQGM
-630 IGICLLV
+630 VGICLLV

-658 QFNNQFT
+658 QFNNQFS
-665 ARPVDKLILEDKSP
+665 ARQVDKLILEDKTP
-679 SYRIV
+679 SYRVV
-684 DLGADIFNDS
+684 DLSADIFNDS
-694 FNPYWHKCI
+694 FNPYWHKCV

-722 VKELQRLSAGTRAAK
+722 VKELQSVAANTHNAK
-737 TIDEFQ
+737 TIQEFQ
-743 DGIKNIPVLSALNT
+743 SGIKDIQVLSALNT

-763 AEMPPVENLEA
+763 ADMPPVENLEA
-774 YGPAWFVDSFVPAE
+774 FGPAWFVDSFVPAG

-798 SVDLRRTAVIGS
+798 SVDLRHTAVIGA
-810 DFAEARAGFAK
+810 DFADARAGFAN
-821 ISEGNPTG
+821 SAVG
-829 GSSDGSVD
+829 GSADCLSDDSVD
-837 GSVNVSA
+837 GSDGFSA
-844 GITSADFIWM
+844 SAPVADFIRM

-863 YHYSASAART
+863 YHYSVSAART
-873 AIFSEVYYPDGWVAT
+873 AIFSEVYYPDGWTAT

-893 LEIFRANW
+893 LYLFRANW

-910 GDHEIVMRFDPKA
+910 GEHDIVMRYEPKI
-923 YSVGEKVSRASSLA
+923 YTVSEKASRASSLA
-937 LFILLALSLAGLFG
+937 LFVLLALSLAGIFLSWKRG
-951 TRRSA
+951 Y

>member
-1 MDKILMK
+1 MDKTLMK
-8 KIGIYAGIVLLFLA
+8 KIGIYAGIVLLFLV

-32 TGKIVNQSDIT
+32 TGKVVNQSDIT

-49 QEAVTWNNAHPDDPT
+49 QEAVAWNKAHPDDPT
-64 YWTDSMFGGMP
+64 HWTDSMFGGMP
-75 TTSFDPSSDGD
+75 TTSFMPSSDGD

-92 NLLMKGKRPAN
+92 NLLLKGKRPAN

-131 AITYCSYNFQIIQV
+131 AVTYCSYNFQIIQV

-159 ALAAVIFTY
+159 VLAAVIFTY
-168 RSALGRLVSY
+168 RSALRPWLCSALRQAQEPDKQV
-178 AEPRPGSAP
+178 AEP
-187 EPVEGPNQS
+187 V
-196 VDGGSPTFEA
+196 EA

-252 YVFLRICLE
+252 YLFLRICLE
-261 KPCHFGKLS
+261 KTGHFGERS
-270 DRCAESSVRTV
+270 DRR
-281 VEPVVRQ
+281 
-288 GSPTIETTT
+288 G
-297 DKRTAGPSYR
+297 
-307 KTAFG
+307 AFG

-323 VGLAGIG
+323 IGLVGIG
-330 TNAIKLAPLYEY
+330 TNTIKLAPLYEY
-342 TKYTM
+342 TQHTM

-358 GEINSDGL
+358 GEINSSGL

-377 WEELPNLMI
+377 WEELPNMMI
-386 PNFNGGSSAGSINP
+386 PNFNGGSSAGSVNP
-400 DKSEVVKLFK
+400 DKSEVVKLFR
-410 QAGQGNPKEIAKSL
+410 QAGQGNANEIAKSL

-432 FTAGPMYMGAITVFL
+432 FTAGPMYMGAITIFL

-463 LAATLVAVFLSLGN
+463 LAATLVAVFLALGS

-506 QFTLPMLGFV
+506 QFTLPMLGFI
-516 TLDRILK
+516 TLDRIL
-523 REYSKKEFLKAGWIA
+523 RQEYSRKEFLNAGWIA

-548 CAIIPS
+548 CALIPS

-578 RKHLLSSDALWSMI
+578 RKHILSTDALWSMV
-592 LIVITFGLIL
+592 LIVVTFGLIL

-614 YESDPHIGGA
+614 YESDPRIGTA
-624 RRMEAM
+624 RRTQAM
-630 IGICLLV
+630 VGICLLV

-658 QFNNQFT
+658 QFNNQFS
-665 ARPVDKLILEDKSP
+665 ARQVDKLILEDKTL
-679 SYRIV
+679 SYRVV
-684 DLGADIFNDS
+684 DLSADIFNDS
-694 FNPYWHKCI
+694 FNPYWHKCV

-722 VKELQRLSAGTRAAK
+722 VKELQSVAANTHNAK
-737 TIDEFQ
+737 TIQEFQ
-743 DGIKNIPVLSALNT
+743 SGIKDIQVLSALNT

-763 AEMPPVENLEA
+763 ADMPPVENLEA
-774 YGPAWFVDSFVPAE
+774 FGPAWFVDSFVPAE

-798 SVDLRRTAVIGS
+798 SVDLRHTAVIGA
-810 DFAEARAGFAK
+810 DFADARAGFVKNPAGNATDG
-821 ISEGNPTG
+821 ISE
-829 GSSDGSVD
+829 
-837 GSVNVSA
+837 
-844 GITSADFIWM
+844 ISADDPAERTAEGTAVGLVNSQATDFIQM

-863 YHYSASAART
+863 YHYSAASART
-873 AIFSEVYYPDGWVAT
+873 AIFSEVYYPDGWTAT

-893 LEIFRANW
+893 LDLFRANW

-910 GDHEIVMRFDPKA
+910 GEHDIVMRYEPKI
-923 YSVGEKVSRASSLA
+923 YTVSEKASRASSLA
-937 LFILLALSLAGLFG
+937 LFVLLALSLAGIFLSG
-951 TRRSA
+951 KEVIRS

>member
-1 MDKILMK
+1 MDKTLMK
-8 KIGIYAGIVLLFLA
+8 KIGIYAGIVLLFLV

-32 TGKIVNQSDIT
+32 TGKVVNQSDIT

-49 QEAVTWNNAHPDDPT
+49 QEAVAWNNAHPDDQT
-64 YWTDSMFGGMP
+64 HWTDSMFGGMP
-75 TTSFDPSSDGD
+75 TTSFMPSSDGD

-92 NLLMKGKRPAN
+92 NLLLKGKRPAN

-131 AITYCSYNFQIIQV
+131 AVTYCSYNFQIIQV

-159 ALAAVIFTY
+159 VLAAVIFTY
-168 RSALGRLVSY
+168 RSALRPWLCS
-178 AEPRPGSAP
+178 ALRQAQEPDKTVARQGSIVNSTVTAVA
-187 EPVEGPNQS
+187 EPVE
-196 VDGGSPTFEA
+196 TTT
-206 AKGWKSWLPK
+206 AKGWKSWLPR

-252 YVFLRICLE
+252 YLFLRICLE
-261 KPCHFGKLS
+261 KTGHFGERS
-270 DRCAESSVRTV
+270 DRR
-281 VEPVVRQ
+281 
-288 GSPTIETTT
+288 G
-297 DKRTAGPSYR
+297 
-307 KTAFG
+307 AFG

-323 VGLAGIG
+323 IGLVGIG
-330 TNAIKLAPLYEY
+330 TNTIKLAPLYEY
-342 TKYTM
+342 TQHTM

-358 GEINSDGL
+358 GEINNSGL

-377 WEELPNLMI
+377 WEELPNMMI
-386 PNFNGGSSAGSINP
+386 PNFNGGSSAGAVNP
-400 DKSEVVKLFK
+400 DKSEVVKLFR
-410 QAGQGNPKEIAKSL
+410 QAGQGNANEIAKSL

-432 FTAGPMYMGAITVFL
+432 FTAGPMYMGAITIFL

-463 LAATLVAVFLSLGN
+463 LAATLVAVFLALGS

-506 QFTLPMLGFV
+506 QFTLPMLGFI
-516 TLDRILK
+516 TLDRIL
-523 REYSKKEFLKAGWIA
+523 RQEYSRKEFLNAGWIA

-548 CAIIPS
+548 CALIPS

-578 RKHLLSSDALWSMI
+578 RKHILSTDALWSMV
-592 LIVITFGLIL
+592 LIIVTFGLIL

-614 YESDPHIGGA
+614 YESDPYIGNA
-624 RRMEAM
+624 RRTQAM
-630 IGICLLV
+630 VGICLLV

-658 QFNNQFT
+658 QFNNQFS
-665 ARPVDKLILEDKSP
+665 ARQVDKLILEDKTP
-679 SYRIV
+679 SYRVV
-684 DLGADIFNDS
+684 DLSADIFNDS
-694 FNPYWHKCI
+694 FNPYWHKCV

-722 VKELQRLSAGTRAAK
+722 VKELQSVAANTRSAK
-737 TIDEFQ
+737 TIEEFQ
-743 DGIKNIPVLSALNT
+743 SGIRNIQVLSALNT

-763 AEMPPVENLEA
+763 AEMPPIENPEA
-774 YGPAWFVDSFVPAE
+774 FGPAWFVDSFVPAE

-798 SVDLRRTAVIGS
+798 SVDLRHTAVIGA
-810 DFAEARAGFAK
+810 DFADARAGFVKNPAGNATDG
-821 ISEGNPTG
+821 ISE
-829 GSSDGSVD
+829 
-837 GSVNVSA
+837 
-844 GITSADFIWM
+844 ISADDPAERTAEGTAVGLVNSQATDFIQM

-863 YHYSASAART
+863 YHYSAASART
-873 AIFSEVYYPDGWVAT
+873 TIFSEVYYPDGWTAT

-893 LEIFRANW
+893 LDLFRANW

-910 GDHEIVMRFDPKA
+910 GDHDIVMRYEPKI
-923 YSVGEKVSRASSLA
+923 YTVSEKASRASSLA
-937 LFILLALSLAGLFG
+937 LFVLLALSLAGIFLSG
-951 TRRSA
+951 KEVIRS

>member
-1 MDKILMK
+1 MDKTLMK
-8 KIGIYAGIVLLFLA
+8 KIGIYAGIVLLFLV

-32 TGKIVNQSDIT
+32 TGKVVNQSDIT

-49 QEAVTWNNAHPDDPT
+49 QEAVAWNKAHPDDPT
-64 YWTDSMFGGMP
+64 HWTDSMFGGMP
-75 TTSFDPSSDGD
+75 TTSFMPSSDGD

-92 NLLMKGKRPAN
+92 NLLLKGKRPAN

-131 AITYCSYNFQIIQV
+131 AVTYCSYNFQIIQV

-159 ALAAVIFTY
+159 VLAAVIFTY
-168 RSALGRLVSY
+168 RSAL
-178 AEPRPGSAP
+178 RPWLGSALRQAQRP
-187 EPVEGPNQS
+187 DKQVAEPVEAT
-196 VDGGSPTFEA
+196 VAD
-206 AKGWKSWLPK
+206 GWKSWLPK
-216 TLLGAVLFGFAL
+216 TLLGAVLSGFAL

-261 KPCHFGKLS
+261 KNGHFGKLN
-270 DRCAESSVRTV
+270 DRR
-281 VEPVVRQ
+281 
-288 GSPTIETTT
+288 G
-297 DKRTAGPSYR
+297 
-307 KTAFG
+307 AFG

-323 VGLAGIG
+323 VGLVGIG
-330 TNAIKLAPLYEY
+330 TNTIKLAPLYEY
-342 TKYTM
+342 TRHTM

-358 GEINSDGL
+358 GEINNSGL

-377 WEELPNLMI
+377 WEELPNMMI
-386 PNFNGGSSAGSINP
+386 PNFNGGSSAGSVNP
-400 DKSEVVKLFK
+400 DKSEVVKLFR
-410 QAGQGNPKEIAKSL
+410 QAGQGNANEIAKSL

-432 FTAGPMYMGAITVFL
+432 FTAGPMYMGAITIFL

-463 LAATLVAVFLSLGN
+463 LAATLVAVFLALGN

-506 QFTLPMLGFV
+506 QFTLPMLGFI
-516 TLDRILK
+516 TLDRIL
-523 REYSKKEFLKAGWIA
+523 RQEYSKKEFLRAGWIA

-548 CAIIPS
+548 CVLVPG

-578 RKHLLSSDALWSMI
+578 RRHILSADALWSMV
-592 LIVITFGLIL
+592 LIVVTFGLIL

-608 KNAPKS
+608 KSAPKS
-614 YESDPHIGGA
+614 YESDPHIGNA
-624 RRMEAM
+624 RRMQAM
-630 IGICLLV
+630 VGICLLV

-644 GKRYLNSDSFTTPR
+644 GKRYLNPDSFTTPR

-665 ARPVDKLILEDKSP
+665 ARQVDKLILEDKAP
-679 SYRIV
+679 SYRVV
-684 DLGADIFNDS
+684 DLSADIFNDS
-694 FNPYWHKCI
+694 FNPYWHKCV

-722 VKELQRLSAGTRAAK
+722 VKELQAVSLGTRNAK
-737 TIDEFQ
+737 TIEEFQ
-743 DGIKNIPVLSALNT
+743 NGIRNIQVLSALNT

-763 AEMPPVENLEA
+763 ADMPPVENLEA
-774 YGPAWFVDSFVPAE
+774 FGPAWFVDSFVPAG
-788 TPDEEIALID
+788 TPDEEIALVD
-798 SVDLRRTAVIGS
+798 SVDLRHTAVIGS
-810 DFAEARAGFAK
+810 DFAEAREGFAK
-821 ISEGNPTG
+821 ISSG
-829 GSSDGSVD
+829 GSDEDPLYVSEEISVSGTAKD
-837 GSVNVSA
+837 V
-844 GITSADFIWM
+844 IQM

-873 AIFSEVYYPDGWVAT
+873 AIFSEIYYPDGWTAT

-893 LEIFRANW
+893 LDLFRADW

-910 GDHEIVMRFDPKA
+910 GEHDIVMRYEPNVYIVAEKA
-923 YSVGEKVSRASSLA
+923 SRASSLT
-937 LFILLALSLAGLFG
+937 LFILLVLSLAGIAFSRKES
-951 TRRSA
+951 TAF

>member
-1 MDKILMK
+1 MDKTLMK
-8 KIGIYAGIVLLFLA
+8 KIGIYAGIVLLFLV

-32 TGKIVNQSDIT
+32 TGKVVNQSDIT

-49 QEAVTWNNAHPDDPT
+49 QEAVAWNNAHPDDQT
-64 YWTDSMFGGMP
+64 HWTDSMFGGMP
-75 TTSFDPSSDGD
+75 TTSFMPSSDGD

-92 NLLMKGKRPAN
+92 NLLLKGKRPAN

-131 AITYCSYNFQIIQV
+131 AVTYCSYNFQIIQV

-159 ALAAVIFTY
+159 VLAAVIFTY
-168 RSALGRLVSY
+168 RSALRY
-178 AEPRPGSAP
+178 IQEH
-187 EPVEGPNQS
+187 N
-196 VDGGSPTFEA
+196 
-206 AKGWKSWLPK
+206 GWKSWLPR

-252 YVFLRICLE
+252 YLFLRICLE
-261 KPCHFGKLS
+261 KTGHFGESS
-270 DRCAESSVRTV
+270 DRR
-281 VEPVVRQ
+281 
-288 GSPTIETTT
+288 G
-297 DKRTAGPSYR
+297 
-307 KTAFG
+307 AFG

-323 VGLAGIG
+323 IGLVGIG
-330 TNAIKLAPLYEY
+330 TNTIKLAPLYEY
-342 TKYTM
+342 TQHTM

-358 GEINSDGL
+358 GEINSTGL

-377 WEELPNLMI
+377 WEELPNMMI
-386 PNFNGGSSAGSINP
+386 PNFNGGSSAGSVNP
-400 DKSEVVKLFK
+400 DKSEVVKLFR
-410 QAGQGNPKEIAKSL
+410 QAGQGNANEIAKSL

-432 FTAGPMYMGAITVFL
+432 FTAGPMYMGAITIFL

-463 LAATLVAVFLSLGN
+463 LTATLVAVFLALGS

-506 QFTLPMLGFV
+506 QFTLPMLGFI
-516 TLDRILK
+516 TLDRIL
-523 REYSKKEFLKAGWIA
+523 RQEYSRKEFLNAGWIA

-548 CAIIPS
+548 CALIPS

-578 RKHLLSSDALWSMI
+578 RKHILSTDALWSMV
-592 LIVITFGLIL
+592 LIIVTFGLIL

-614 YESDPHIGGA
+614 YESDPYIGTA
-624 RRMEAM
+624 RRMQAM
-630 IGICLLV
+630 VGICLLV

-658 QFNNQFT
+658 QFNNQFS
-665 ARPVDKLILEDKSP
+665 ARQVDKLILEDKTP
-679 SYRIV
+679 SYRVV
-684 DLGADIFNDS
+684 DLSADIFNDS
-694 FNPYWHKCI
+694 FNPYWHKCV

-722 VKELQRLSAGTRAAK
+722 VKELQSVAANTHNAK
-737 TIDEFQ
+737 TIQEFQ
-743 DGIKNIPVLSALNT
+743 SGIKDIQVLSALNT

-763 AEMPPVENLEA
+763 ADMPPVENLEA
-774 YGPAWFVDSFVPAE
+774 FGPAWFVDSFVPAG

-798 SVDLRRTAVIGS
+798 SVDLRHTAVIGA
-810 DFAEARAGFAK
+810 DFAEARAGFVKNPAGNATDG
-821 ISEGNPTG
+821 ISE
-829 GSSDGSVD
+829 
-837 GSVNVSA
+837 
-844 GITSADFIWM
+844 ISADDPAERTAEGTAVGLVNSQATDFIQM

-863 YHYSASAART
+863 YHYSAASART
-873 AIFSEVYYPDGWVAT
+873 AIFSEVYYPDGWTAT

-893 LEIFRANW
+893 LDLFRANW

-910 GDHEIVMRFDPKA
+910 GDHDIVMRYEPKI
-923 YSVGEKVSRASSLA
+923 YTVSEKASRASSLA
-937 LFILLALSLAGLFG
+937 LFVLLALSLAGIFLSG
-951 TRRSA
+951 KEVIRS

>member
-1 MDKILMK
+1 MDKTLMK
-8 KIGIYAGIVLLFLA
+8 KIGIYAGIVLLFLV

-32 TGKIVNQSDIT
+32 TGKVVNQSDIT

-49 QEAVTWNNAHPDDPT
+49 QEAVAWNKAHPDDPT
-64 YWTDSMFGGMP
+64 HWTDSMFGGMP
-75 TTSFDPSSDGD
+75 TTSFMPSSDGD

-92 NLLMKGKRPAN
+92 NLLLKGKRPAN

-131 AITYCSYNFQIIQV
+131 AVTYCSYNFQIIQV

-159 ALAAVIFTY
+159 VLAAVIFTY
-168 RSALGRLVSY
+168 RSAL
-178 AEPRPGSAP
+178 RPWLGSALRQAQRP
-187 EPVEGPNQS
+187 DKQVAEPVEATN
-196 VDGGSPTFEA
+196 
-206 AKGWKSWLPK
+206 GWKSWLPK

-242 LAIMI
+242 MAIMI

-261 KPCHFGKLS
+261 KNGHFGKLN
-270 DRCAESSVRTV
+270 DRR
-281 VEPVVRQ
+281 
-288 GSPTIETTT
+288 G
-297 DKRTAGPSYR
+297 
-307 KTAFG
+307 AFG

-323 VGLAGIG
+323 VGLVGIG
-330 TNAIKLAPLYEY
+330 TNTIKLAPLYEY
-342 TKYTM
+342 TQHTM

-358 GEINSDGL
+358 GEINNSGL

-377 WEELPNLMI
+377 WEELPNMMI
-386 PNFNGGSSAGSINP
+386 PNFNGGSSAGSVNP
-400 DKSEVVKLFK
+400 DKSEVVKLFR
-410 QAGQGNPKEIAKSL
+410 QAGQGNANEIAKSL

-432 FTAGPMYMGAITVFL
+432 FTAGPMYMGAITIFL

-463 LAATLVAVFLSLGN
+463 LAATLVAVFLALGN

-506 QFTLPMLGFV
+506 QFTLPMLGFI
-516 TLDRILK
+516 TLDRIL
-523 REYSKKEFLKAGWIA
+523 RQEYSKKEFLRAGWIA

-548 CAIIPS
+548 CVLVPG

-578 RKHLLSSDALWSMI
+578 RRHILSADALWSMV
-592 LIVITFGLIL
+592 LIVVTFGLIL

-614 YESDPHIGGA
+614 YESDPHIGNA
-624 RRMEAM
+624 RRMQAM
-630 IGICLLV
+630 VGICFLV

-644 GKRYLNSDSFTTPR
+644 GKRYLNPDSFTTPR

-665 ARPVDKLILEDKSP
+665 ARQVDKLILEDKAP
-679 SYRIV
+679 SYRVV
-684 DLGADIFNDS
+684 DLSADIFNDS
-694 FNPYWHKCI
+694 FNPYWHKCV

-722 VKELQRLSAGTRAAK
+722 VKELQAVSLGTRNAK
-737 TIDEFQ
+737 TIEEFQ
-743 DGIKNIPVLSALNT
+743 NGIRNIQVLSALNT

-763 AEMPPVENLEA
+763 ADMPPVENLEA
-774 YGPAWFVDSFVPAE
+774 FGPAWFVDSFVPAG

-798 SVDLRRTAVIGS
+798 SVDLRHTAVIGS
-810 DFAEARAGFAK
+810 DFAEAREGFAK
-821 ISEGNPTG
+821 ISSG
-829 GSSDGSVD
+829 GSDEDPLDVSEEISVSGTAKD
-837 GSVNVSA
+837 V
-844 GITSADFIWM
+844 IQM

-873 AIFSEVYYPDGWVAT
+873 AIFSEIYYPDGWTAT

-893 LEIFRANW
+893 LDLFRADW

-910 GDHEIVMRFDPKA
+910 GEHDIVMRYEPNVYIVAEKA
-923 YSVGEKVSRASSLA
+923 SRASSLT
-937 LFILLALSLAGLFG
+937 LFILLVLSLAGIAFSRKES
-951 TRRSA
+951 TAF

>member
-1 MDKILMK
+1 MDKTLMK
-8 KIGIYAGIVLLFLA
+8 KIGIYAGIVLLFLV

-32 TGKIVNQSDIT
+32 TGKVVNQSDIT

-49 QEAVTWNNAHPDDPT
+49 QEAVAWNNAHPDDPT
-64 YWTDSMFGGMP
+64 HWTDSMFGGMP
-75 TTSFDPSSDGD
+75 TTSFMPSSDGD

-92 NLLMKGKRPAN
+92 NLLLKGKRPAN

-131 AITYCSYNFQIIQV
+131 AVTYCSYNFQIIQV

-159 ALAAVIFTY
+159 VLAAVIFTY
-168 RSALGRLVSY
+168 RSALRPWLCSALRQAQEPDKQV
-178 AEPRPGSAP
+178 AEP
-187 EPVEGPNQS
+187 V
-196 VDGGSPTFEA
+196 EA

-252 YVFLRICLE
+252 YLFLRICLE
-261 KPCHFGKLS
+261 KTGHFGERS
-270 DRCAESSVRTV
+270 DRR
-281 VEPVVRQ
+281 
-288 GSPTIETTT
+288 G
-297 DKRTAGPSYR
+297 
-307 KTAFG
+307 AFG

-323 VGLAGIG
+323 IGLVGIG
-330 TNAIKLAPLYEY
+330 TNTIKLAPLYEY
-342 TKYTM
+342 TQHTM

-358 GEINSDGL
+358 GEINNSGL

-377 WEELPNLMI
+377 WEELPNMMI
-386 PNFNGGSSAGSINP
+386 PNFNGGSSAGSVNP
-400 DKSEVVKLFK
+400 DKSEVVKLFR
-410 QAGQGNPKEIAKSL
+410 QAGQGNANEIAKSL

-432 FTAGPMYMGAITVFL
+432 FTAGPMYMGAITIFL

-463 LAATLVAVFLSLGN
+463 LAATLVAVFLALGS

-506 QFTLPMLGFV
+506 QFTLPMLGFI
-516 TLDRILK
+516 TLDRIL
-523 REYSKKEFLKAGWIA
+523 RQEYSRKEFLNAGWIA

-548 CAIIPS
+548 CALIPS

-578 RKHLLSSDALWSMI
+578 RKHILSTDALWSMV
-592 LIVITFGLIL
+592 LIVVTFSLIL

-614 YESDPHIGGA
+614 YESDPYIGTA
-624 RRMEAM
+624 RRMQAM
-630 IGICLLV
+630 VGICLLV

-658 QFNNQFT
+658 QFNNQFS
-665 ARPVDKLILEDKSP
+665 ARQVDKLILEDKTP
-679 SYRIV
+679 SYRVV
-684 DLGADIFNDS
+684 DLSADIFNDS
-694 FNPYWHKCI
+694 FNPYWHKCV

-722 VKELQRLSAGTRAAK
+722 VKELQSVAANTHNAK
-737 TIDEFQ
+737 TIQEFQ
-743 DGIKNIPVLSALNT
+743 SGIKDIQVLSALNT

-763 AEMPPVENLEA
+763 ADMPPVENLEA
-774 YGPAWFVDSFVPAE
+774 FGPAWFVDSFVPAG

-798 SVDLRRTAVIGS
+798 SVDLRHTAVIGA
-810 DFAEARAGFAK
+810 DFADARAGFVKNPAGNATDG
-821 ISEGNPTG
+821 ISEISADDPAERTAEGTAVG
-829 GSSDGSVD
+829 L
-837 GSVNVSA
+837 VNSQA
-844 GITSADFIWM
+844 ADFIQM

-863 YHYSASAART
+863 YHYSAASART
-873 AIFSEVYYPDGWVAT
+873 AIFSEVYYPDGWTAT

-893 LEIFRANW
+893 LDLFRANW

-910 GDHEIVMRFDPKA
+910 GDHDIVMRYEPKI
-923 YSVGEKVSRASSLA
+923 YTVSEKASRASSLA
-937 LFILLALSLAGLFG
+937 LFVLLALSLAGIFLSG
-951 TRRSA
+951 KEVIRS

>member
-1 MDKILMK
+1 MDKTLMK
-8 KIGIYAGIVLLFLA
+8 KIGIYAGIVLLFLV

-32 TGKIVNQSDIT
+32 TGKVVNQSDIT

-49 QEAVTWNNAHPDDPT
+49 QEAVAWNKAHPDDPT
-64 YWTDSMFGGMP
+64 HWTDSMFGGMP
-75 TTSFDPSSDGD
+75 TTSFMPSSDGD

-92 NLLMKGKRPAN
+92 NLLLKGKRPAN

-131 AITYCSYNFQIIQV
+131 AVTYCSYNFQIIQV

-159 ALAAVIFTY
+159 VLAAVIFTY
-168 RSALGRLVSY
+168 RSALRY
-178 AEPRPGSAP
+178 IP
-187 EPVEGPNQS
+187 EHN
-196 VDGGSPTFEA
+196 
-206 AKGWKSWLPK
+206 GWKSWLPK

-261 KPCHFGKLS
+261 KNGHFGKLS
-270 DRCAESSVRTV
+270 DRRS
-281 VEPVVRQ
+281 
-288 GSPTIETTT
+288 
-297 DKRTAGPSYR
+297 
-307 KTAFG
+307 AFG
-312 RFFAASALLLV
+312 RFFVASAMLLV
-323 VGLAGIG
+323 IGLAGIG

-358 GEINSDGL
+358 GEINNSGL

-377 WEELPNLMI
+377 WEELPNMMI
-386 PNFNGGSSAGSINP
+386 PNFNGGSSAGAVNP
-400 DKSEVVKLFK
+400 DKSEVVKLFR
-410 QAGQGNPKEIAKSL
+410 QAGQGNANEIAKSL

-432 FTAGPMYMGAITVFL
+432 FTAGPMYMGAITIFL

-463 LAATLVAVFLSLGN
+463 LAATLVAVFLALGN

-506 QFTLPMLGFV
+506 QFTLPMLGFI
-516 TLDRILK
+516 TLDRIL
-523 REYSKKEFLKAGWIA
+523 RQEYSKKEFLRAGWIA
-538 LALTAGFCLL
+538 LVLTAGFCLL
-548 CAIIPS
+548 CVLVPG

-578 RKHLLSSDALWSMI
+578 RRHILSADALWSMV
-592 LIVITFGLIL
+592 LIVVTFGLIL

-614 YESDPHIGGA
+614 YESDPHIGNA
-624 RRMEAM
+624 RRMQAM
-630 IGICLLV
+630 VGICLLV

-644 GKRYLNSDSFTTPR
+644 GKRYLNPDSFTTPR

-665 ARPVDKLILEDKSP
+665 ARQVDKLILEDKAP
-679 SYRIV
+679 SYRVV
-684 DLGADIFNDS
+684 DLSADIFNDS
-694 FNPYWHKCI
+694 FNPYWHKCV

-722 VKELQRLSAGTRAAK
+722 VKELQAVSLGTRNAK
-737 TIDEFQ
+737 TIEEFQ
-743 DGIKNIPVLSALNT
+743 NGIRNIQVLSALNT

-763 AEMPPVENLEA
+763 ADMPPVENLEA
-774 YGPAWFVDSFVPAE
+774 FGPAWFVDSFVPAW

-798 SVDLRRTAVIGS
+798 SVDLRHTAVIGA

-821 ISEGNPTG
+821 NPADNATDGTSEISAEDPAERTAEGTAAGP
-829 GSSDGSVD
+829 
-837 GSVNVSA
+837 VNGQA
-844 GITSADFIWM
+844 ADFIQM

-863 YHYSASAART
+863 YHYSAAAART
-873 AIFSEVYYPDGWVAT
+873 AIFSEVYYPDGWTAT

-893 LEIFRANW
+893 LDLFRADW
-901 IFRAANLPA
+901 VFRAANLPA
-910 GDHEIVMRFDPKA
+910 GEHEIVMRFEPMV
-923 YSVGEKVSRASSLA
+923 YTVGENASRASSLA
-937 LFILLALSLAGLFG
+937 LFFLLALSLACIAV
-951 TRRSA
+951 TRKTNC

>member
-1 MDKILMK
+1 MDKTLMK
-8 KIGIYAGIVLLFLA
+8 KIGIYAGIVLLFLV

-32 TGKIVNQSDIT
+32 TGKVVNQSDIT

-49 QEAVTWNNAHPDDPT
+49 QEAVAWNNAHPDDQT
-64 YWTDSMFGGMP
+64 HWTDSMFGGMP
-75 TTSFDPSSDGD
+75 TTSFMPSSDGD

-92 NLLMKGKRPAN
+92 NLLLKGKRPAN

-131 AITYCSYNFQIIQV
+131 AVTYCSYNFQIIQV

-159 ALAAVIFTY
+159 VLAAVIFTY
-168 RSALGRLVSY
+168 RSALRPWLCS
-178 AEPRPGSAP
+178 ALRQAQEPDKTVARQGSIVNSTVTAVA
-187 EPVEGPNQS
+187 EPVE
-196 VDGGSPTFEA
+196 TTA
-206 AKGWKSWLPK
+206 AIGWKSWLPK

-252 YVFLRICLE
+252 YLFLRICLE
-261 KPCHFGKLS
+261 KTGHFGERS
-270 DRCAESSVRTV
+270 DRR
-281 VEPVVRQ
+281 
-288 GSPTIETTT
+288 G
-297 DKRTAGPSYR
+297 
-307 KTAFG
+307 AFG

-323 VGLAGIG
+323 IGLVGIG
-330 TNAIKLAPLYEY
+330 TNTIKLAPLYEY
-342 TKYTM
+342 TQHTM

-358 GEINSDGL
+358 GEINNSGL

-377 WEELPNLMI
+377 WEELPNMMI
-386 PNFNGGSSAGSINP
+386 PNFNGGSSAGSVNP
-400 DKSEVVKLFK
+400 DKSEVVKLFR
-410 QAGQGNPKEIAKSL
+410 QAGQGNANEIAKSL

-432 FTAGPMYMGAITVFL
+432 FTAGPMYMGAITIFL

-463 LAATLVAVFLSLGN
+463 LAATLVAVFLALGS

-506 QFTLPMLGFV
+506 QFTLPMLGFI
-516 TLDRILK
+516 TLDRIL
-523 REYSKKEFLKAGWIA
+523 RQEYSRNEFLNAGWIA

-548 CAIIPS
+548 CALIPS

-578 RKHLLSSDALWSMI
+578 RKHILSTDALWSMV
-592 LIVITFGLIL
+592 LIVVTFGLIL

-614 YESDPHIGGA
+614 YESDPHIGTA
-624 RRMEAM
+624 RRMQGM
-630 IGICLLV
+630 VGICLLV

-658 QFNNQFT
+658 QFNNQFS
-665 ARPVDKLILEDKSP
+665 ARQVDKLILEDKTP
-679 SYRIV
+679 SYRVV
-684 DLGADIFNDS
+684 DLSADIFNDS
-694 FNPYWHKCI
+694 FNPYWHKCV

-722 VKELQRLSAGTRAAK
+722 VKELQSVAANTHNAK
-737 TIDEFQ
+737 TIQEFQ
-743 DGIKNIPVLSALNT
+743 SGIKDIQVLSALNT

-763 AEMPPVENLEA
+763 ADMPPVENLEA
-774 YGPAWFVDSFVPAE
+774 FGPAWFVDSFVPAG

-798 SVDLRRTAVIGS
+798 SVDLRHTAVIGA
-810 DFAEARAGFAK
+810 DFAEARAGFAN
-821 ISEGNPTG
+821 STVG
-829 GSSDGSVD
+829 GSADRLSDDSVD
-837 GSVNVSA
+837 GSDGLSA
-844 GITSADFIWM
+844 SAPVADFIRM

-863 YHYSASAART
+863 YHYSVSAART
-873 AIFSEVYYPDGWVAT
+873 AIFSEIYYPDGWTAT

-893 LEIFRANW
+893 LDLFRADW

-910 GDHEIVMRFDPKA
+910 GEHDIVMRYEPNVYIVAEKA
-923 YSVGEKVSRASSLA
+923 SRASSLT
-937 LFILLALSLAGLFG
+937 LFILLVLSLAGIAFSRKES
-951 TRRSA
+951 TAF

>member
-1 MDKILMK
+1 MDKTLMK
-8 KIGIYAGIVLLFLA
+8 KIGIYAGIVLLFLV

-32 TGKIVNQSDIT
+32 TGKVVNQSDIT

-49 QEAVTWNNAHPDDPT
+49 QEAVAWNNAHPDDQT
-64 YWTDSMFGGMP
+64 HWTDSMFGGMP
-75 TTSFDPSSDGD
+75 TTSFMPSSDGD

-92 NLLMKGKRPAN
+92 NLLLKGKRPAN

-131 AITYCSYNFQIIQV
+131 AVTYCSYNFQIIQV

-159 ALAAVIFTY
+159 VLAAVIFTY
-168 RSALGRLVSY
+168 RSALRPWLCS
-178 AEPRPGSAP
+178 ALRQAQEPDKTVARQGSIVNSTVTAVA
-187 EPVEGPNQS
+187 EPVE
-196 VDGGSPTFEA
+196 TTA
-206 AKGWKSWLPK
+206 AIGWKSWLPK

-252 YVFLRICLE
+252 YLFLRICLE
-261 KPCHFGKLS
+261 KTGHFGERS
-270 DRCAESSVRTV
+270 DRR
-281 VEPVVRQ
+281 
-288 GSPTIETTT
+288 G
-297 DKRTAGPSYR
+297 
-307 KTAFG
+307 AFG

-323 VGLAGIG
+323 IGLVGIG
-330 TNAIKLAPLYEY
+330 TNTIKLAPLYEY
-342 TKYTM
+342 TQHTM

-358 GEINSDGL
+358 GEINNSGL

-377 WEELPNLMI
+377 WEELPNMMI
-386 PNFNGGSSAGSINP
+386 PNFNGGSSAGSVNP
-400 DKSEVVKLFK
+400 DKSEVVKLFR
-410 QAGQGNPKEIAKSL
+410 QAGQGNANEIAKSL

-432 FTAGPMYMGAITVFL
+432 FTAGPMYMGAITIFL

-463 LAATLVAVFLSLGN
+463 LAATLVAVFLALGS

-493 SKFRTVSMALIVL
+493 SKFRTVSMALIIL
-506 QFTLPMLGFV
+506 QFTLPMLGFI

-523 REYSKKEFLKAGWIA
+523 QEYSKKEFLKAGWIA

-548 CAIIPS
+548 CALIPS

-578 RKHLLSSDALWSMI
+578 RKHILSVDALWSMV
-592 LIVITFGLIL
+592 LIVVTFGLIL

-614 YESDPHIGGA
+614 YESDPHIGTA
-624 RRMEAM
+624 RRMQAM
-630 IGICLLV
+630 VGICLLV

-658 QFNNQFT
+658 QFNNQFS
-665 ARPVDKLILEDKSP
+665 ARQVDKLILEDKTP
-679 SYRIV
+679 SYRVV
-684 DLGADIFNDS
+684 DLSADIFNDS
-694 FNPYWHKCI
+694 FNPYWHKCV

-722 VKELQRLSAGTRAAK
+722 VKELQSVAANTHNAK
-737 TIDEFQ
+737 TIQEFQ
-743 DGIKNIPVLSALNT
+743 SGIKDIQVLSALNT

-763 AEMPPVENLEA
+763 ADMPPVENLEA
-774 YGPAWFVDSFVPAE
+774 FGPAWLVDSFVPAG

-798 SVDLRRTAVIGS
+798 SVDLRHTAVIGA
-810 DFAEARAGFAK
+810 DFAEAREGFAK
-821 ISEGNPTG
+821 ISSG
-829 GSSDGSVD
+829 GSDEDPLDVSEEISVSGTAKD
-837 GSVNVSA
+837 V
-844 GITSADFIWM
+844 IQM

-873 AIFSEVYYPDGWVAT
+873 AIFSEVYYPDGWTAT

-893 LEIFRANW
+893 LDLFRANW

-910 GDHEIVMRFDPKA
+910 GEHDIVMRYEPKI
-923 YSVGEKVSRASSLA
+923 YTVSEKASRASSLA
-937 LFILLALSLAGLFG
+937 LFVLLALSLAGIFLSG
-951 TRRSA
+951 KEVIRS

>member
-1 MDKILMK
+1 MDKTLMK
-8 KIGIYAGIVLLFLA
+8 KIGIYAGIVLLFLV

-49 QEAVTWNNAHPDDPT
+49 QEAVSWNKAHPDDPT

-75 TTSFDPSSDGD
+75 TTSFAPSSDGD
-86 WTQSLY
+86 WTQPLY

-168 RSALGRLVSY
+168 RSAL
-178 AEPRPGSAP
+178 RPWLGSAFRQGQVP
-187 EPVEGPNQS
+187 DEAVAGSVETT
-196 VDGGSPTFEA
+196 SPH
-206 AKGWKSWLPK
+206 GWKSWLPK

-252 YVFLRICLE
+252 YVLVRLISDKSLRS
-261 KPCHFGKLS
+261 G
-270 DRCAESSVRTV
+270 
-281 VEPVVRQ
+281 
-288 GSPTIETTT
+288 
-297 DKRTAGPSYR
+297 
-307 KTAFG
+307 FG
-312 RFFAASALLLV
+312 RFFAASALLLA

-358 GEINSDGL
+358 GEINSTGL

-400 DKSEVVKLFK
+400 DKSEVVKLFR
-410 QAGQGNPKEIAKSL
+410 QAGQGNANEIAKSL

-463 LAATLVAVFLSLGN
+463 LAATLVAVFLAIGN

-578 RKHLLSSDALWSMI
+578 RRHLLSSDALWSMI

-624 RRMEAM
+624 RGKEAM
-630 IGICLLV
+630 VGICLLV
-637 FVNMFAV
+637 FVNMFTV
-644 GKRYLNSDSFTTPR
+644 GKRYLNSDSFTTPG

-665 ARPVDKLILEDKSP
+665 ARSVDKLILKDKSP

-722 VKELQRLSAGTRAAK
+722 VKELQSVSLGTRDAK
-737 TIDEFQ
+737 TIQEFQ
-743 DGIKNIPVLSALNT
+743 GGIRNIPVLSALNT
-757 KYFILG
+757 KYFIIG

-798 SVDLRRTAVIGS
+798 SVDLRRTAVIGA

-821 ISEGNPTG
+821 VTAGNAIG
-829 GSSDGSVD
+829 GSSVKGSAEGPVEGFAKNSIDSSDVLPADGI
-837 GSVNVSA
+837 A
-844 GITSADFIWM
+844 TDFIRM

-863 YHYSASAART
+863 YHYNASTART
-873 AIFSEVYYPDGWVAT
+873 VVFSEVYYPDGWAAT

-893 LEIFRANW
+893 LELFRADW

-910 GDHEIVMRFDPKA
+910 GEHEIVMRFEPKA
-923 YSVGEKVSRASSLA
+923 YSVGEKASRASSLA
-937 LFILLALSLAGLFG
+937 LFILLALSLAGLFCA
-951 TRRSA
+951 RRIA

>member
-1 MDKILMK
+1 MDKTLMK
-8 KIGIYAGIVLLFLA
+8 KIGIYAGIVLLFLV

-32 TGKIVNQSDIT
+32 TGKVVNQSDIT

-49 QEAVTWNNAHPDDPT
+49 QEAVAWNNAHPDDQT
-64 YWTDSMFGGMP
+64 HWTDSMFGGMP
-75 TTSFDPSSDGD
+75 TTSFMPSSDGD

-92 NLLMKGKRPAN
+92 NLLLKGKRPAN

-131 AITYCSYNFQIIQV
+131 AVTYCSYNFQIIQV

-159 ALAAVIFTY
+159 VLAAVIFTY
-168 RSALGRLVSY
+168 RSALRPWLCS
-178 AEPRPGSAP
+178 ALRQAQEPDKTVARQGSIVNSTVTAVA
-187 EPVEGPNQS
+187 EPVE
-196 VDGGSPTFEA
+196 TTA

-252 YVFLRICLE
+252 YLFLRICLE
-261 KPCHFGKLS
+261 KTGHFGERS
-270 DRCAESSVRTV
+270 DRR
-281 VEPVVRQ
+281 
-288 GSPTIETTT
+288 G
-297 DKRTAGPSYR
+297 
-307 KTAFG
+307 AFG

-323 VGLAGIG
+323 IGLVGIG
-330 TNAIKLAPLYEY
+330 TNTIKLAPLYEY
-342 TKYTM
+342 TQHTM

-358 GEINSDGL
+358 GEINNSGL

-377 WEELPNLMI
+377 WEELPNMMI
-386 PNFNGGSSAGSINP
+386 PNFNGGSSAGSVNP
-400 DKSEVVKLFK
+400 DKSEVVKLFR
-410 QAGQGNPKEIAKSL
+410 QAGQGNANEIAKSL

-432 FTAGPMYMGAITVFL
+432 FTAGPMYMGAITIFL

-463 LAATLVAVFLSLGN
+463 LAATLVAVFLALGN

-493 SKFRTVSMALIVL
+493 SKFRTVSMVLIVL
-506 QFTLPMLGFV
+506 QFTFPMLGFI
-516 TLDRILK
+516 TLDRIL
-523 REYSKKEFLKAGWIA
+523 RQEYSRKEFLNAGWIA

-548 CAIIPS
+548 CALIPS

-578 RKHLLSSDALWSMI
+578 RKHILSTDALWSMV
-592 LIVITFGLIL
+592 LIVVTFSLIL

-614 YESDPHIGGA
+614 YESDPHIGTA
-624 RRMEAM
+624 RRMQAM
-630 IGICLLV
+630 VGICLLV

-658 QFNNQFT
+658 QFNNQFS
-665 ARPVDKLILEDKSP
+665 ARQVDKLILEDKTP
-679 SYRIV
+679 SYRVV
-684 DLGADIFNDS
+684 DLSADIFNDS
-694 FNPYWHKCI
+694 FNPYWHKCV

-722 VKELQRLSAGTRAAK
+722 VKELQSVAANTHNAK
-737 TIDEFQ
+737 TIQEFQ
-743 DGIKNIPVLSALNT
+743 SGIKDIQVLSALNT

-763 AEMPPVENLEA
+763 ADMPPVENLEA
-774 YGPAWFVDSFVPAE
+774 FGPAWFVDSFVPAG

-798 SVDLRRTAVIGS
+798 SVDLRHTAVIGA
-810 DFAEARAGFAK
+810 DFADARAGFVKNPAGNATDG
-821 ISEGNPTG
+821 ISEISADDPAERTAEGTAVG
-829 GSSDGSVD
+829 L
-837 GSVNVSA
+837 VNSQA
-844 GITSADFIWM
+844 ADFIQM

-863 YHYSASAART
+863 YHYSAASART
-873 AIFSEVYYPDGWVAT
+873 AIFSEVYYPDGWTAT

-893 LEIFRANW
+893 LDLFRANW

-910 GDHEIVMRFDPKA
+910 GDHDIVMRYEPKI
-923 YSVGEKVSRASSLA
+923 YTVSEKASRASSLA
-937 LFILLALSLAGLFG
+937 LFVLLALSLAGIFLSG
-951 TRRSA
+951 KEVIRS

>member
-1 MDKILMK
+1 MDKTLMK
-8 KIGIYAGIVLLFLA
+8 KIGIYAGIVLLFLV

-32 TGKIVNQSDIT
+32 TGKVVNQSDIT

-49 QEAVTWNNAHPDDPT
+49 QEAVAWNKAHPDDPT
-64 YWTDSMFGGMP
+64 HWTDSMFGGMP
-75 TTSFDPSSDGD
+75 TTSFMPSSDGD

-92 NLLMKGKRPAN
+92 NLLLKGKRPAN

-131 AITYCSYNFQIIQV
+131 AVTYCSYNFQIIQV

-159 ALAAVIFTY
+159 VLAAVIFTY
-168 RSALGRLVSY
+168 RSAL
-178 AEPRPGSAP
+178 RPWLGSALRQAQRP
-187 EPVEGPNQS
+187 DKQVAEPVEATN
-196 VDGGSPTFEA
+196 
-206 AKGWKSWLPK
+206 GWKSWLPK

-261 KPCHFGKLS
+261 KNGH
-270 DRCAESSVRTV
+270 
-281 VEPVVRQ
+281 
-288 GSPTIETTT
+288 
-297 DKRTAGPSYR
+297 
-307 KTAFG
+307 FG

-323 VGLAGIG
+323 VGLVGIG
-330 TNAIKLAPLYEY
+330 TNTIKLAPLYEY
-342 TKYTM
+342 TRHTM

-358 GEINSDGL
+358 GEINNSGL

-377 WEELPNLMI
+377 WEELPNMMI
-386 PNFNGGSSAGSINP
+386 PNFNGGSSAGSVDP
-400 DKSEVVKLFK
+400 DKSEVVKLFR
-410 QAGQGNPKEIAKSL
+410 QAGQGNANEIAKSL

-432 FTAGPMYMGAITVFL
+432 FTAGPMYMGAITIFL

-463 LAATLVAVFLSLGN
+463 LAATLVAVFLALGN

-506 QFTLPMLGFV
+506 QFTLPMLGFI
-516 TLDRILK
+516 TLDGIL
-523 REYSKKEFLKAGWIA
+523 RQEYSKKEFLRAGWIA

-548 CAIIPS
+548 CVLVPG

-578 RKHLLSSDALWSMI
+578 RRHILSADALWSMV
-592 LIVITFGLIL
+592 LIVVTFGLIL

-614 YESDPHIGGA
+614 YESDPHIGNA
-624 RRMEAM
+624 RRMQAM
-630 IGICLLV
+630 VGICLLV

-644 GKRYLNSDSFTTPR
+644 GKRYLNPDSFTTPR

-665 ARPVDKLILEDKSP
+665 ARQVDKLILEDKAP
-679 SYRIV
+679 SYRVV
-684 DLGADIFNDS
+684 DLSADIFNDS
-694 FNPYWHKCI
+694 FNPYWHKCV

-722 VKELQRLSAGTRAAK
+722 VKELQAVSLGTRNAK
-737 TIDEFQ
+737 TIEEFQ
-743 DGIKNIPVLSALNT
+743 NGIRNIQVLSALNT

-763 AEMPPVENLEA
+763 ADMPPVENLEA
-774 YGPAWFVDSFVPAE
+774 FGPAWFVDSFVPAG

-798 SVDLRRTAVIGS
+798 SVDLRHTAVIGS
-810 DFAEARAGFAK
+810 DFAEAREGFAK
-821 ISEGNPTG
+821 ISS
-829 GSSDGSVD
+829 GSSDEDPLDVSEEISVSGTAKD
-837 GSVNVSA
+837 V
-844 GITSADFIWM
+844 IQM

-873 AIFSEVYYPDGWVAT
+873 AIFSEIYYPDGWTAT

-893 LEIFRANW
+893 LDLFRADW

-910 GDHEIVMRFDPKA
+910 GEHDIVMRYEPNVYIVAEKA
-923 YSVGEKVSRASSLA
+923 SRASSLT
-937 LFILLALSLAGLFG
+937 LFILLVLSLAGIAFSRKES
-951 TRRSA
+951 TAF

>member
-1 MDKILMK
+1 MDKTLMK
-8 KIGIYAGIVLLFLA
+8 KIGIYAGIVLLFLV

-32 TGKIVNQSDIT
+32 TGKVVNQSDIT

-49 QEAVTWNNAHPDDPT
+49 QEAVAWNNAHPDDPT
-64 YWTDSMFGGMP
+64 HWTDSMFGGMP
-75 TTSFDPSSDGD
+75 TTSFMPSSDGD

-92 NLLMKGKRPAN
+92 NLLLKGKRPAN

-131 AITYCSYNFQIIQV
+131 AVTYCSYNFQIIQV

-159 ALAAVIFTY
+159 VLAAVIFTY
-168 RSALGRLVSY
+168 RSAL
-178 AEPRPGSAP
+178 RPWLGSALRQAQGP
-187 EPVEGPNQS
+187 DKQVAEPVEATVAN
-196 VDGGSPTFEA
+196 
-206 AKGWKSWLPK
+206 GWKSWLPK

-261 KPCHFGKLS
+261 KNGHFGKLS
-270 DRCAESSVRTV
+270 DRR
-281 VEPVVRQ
+281 
-288 GSPTIETTT
+288 G
-297 DKRTAGPSYR
+297 
-307 KTAFG
+307 AFG

-323 VGLAGIG
+323 IGLVGIG
-330 TNAIKLAPLYEY
+330 TNTIKLAPLYEY
-342 TKYTM
+342 TQHTM

-358 GEINSDGL
+358 GEINNSGL

-377 WEELPNLMI
+377 WEELPNMMI
-386 PNFNGGSSAGSINP
+386 PNFNGGSSAGSVNP
-400 DKSEVVKLFK
+400 DKSEVVKLFR
-410 QAGQGNPKEIAKSL
+410 QAGQGNANEIAKSL

-432 FTAGPMYMGAITVFL
+432 FTAGPMYMGAITIFL

-463 LAATLVAVFLSLGN
+463 LAATLVAVFLALGN

-506 QFTLPMLGFV
+506 QFTLPMLGFI
-516 TLDRILK
+516 TLDGIL
-523 REYSKKEFLKAGWIA
+523 RQEYSKKEFLRAGWIA

-548 CAIIPS
+548 CVLVPG

-578 RKHLLSSDALWSMI
+578 RRHILSADALWSMV
-592 LIVITFGLIL
+592 LIVVTFGLIL

-614 YESDPHIGGA
+614 YESDPHIGNA
-624 RRMEAM
+624 RRMQAM
-630 IGICLLV
+630 VGICLLV

-644 GKRYLNSDSFTTPR
+644 GKRYLNPDSFTTPR

-665 ARPVDKLILEDKSP
+665 ARQVDKLILEDKAP
-679 SYRIV
+679 SYRVV
-684 DLGADIFNDS
+684 DLSADIFNDS
-694 FNPYWHKCI
+694 FNPYWHKCV

-722 VKELQRLSAGTRAAK
+722 VKELKAVSLGTRNAK
-737 TIDEFQ
+737 TIEEFQ
-743 DGIKNIPVLSALNT
+743 NGIRNIQVLSALNT

-763 AEMPPVENLEA
+763 ADMPPVENLEA
-774 YGPAWFVDSFVPAE
+774 FGPAWFVDSFVPAG

-798 SVDLRRTAVIGS
+798 SVDLRHTAVIGS
-810 DFAEARAGFAK
+810 DFAEAREGFAK
-821 ISEGNPTG
+821 ISSG
-829 GSSDGSVD
+829 GSDEDPLDVSEEISVSGTAKD
-837 GSVNVSA
+837 V
-844 GITSADFIWM
+844 IQM

-873 AIFSEVYYPDGWVAT
+873 AIFSEIYYPDGWTAT

-893 LEIFRANW
+893 LDLFRADW

-910 GDHEIVMRFDPKA
+910 GEHDIVMRYEPNVYIVAEKA
-923 YSVGEKVSRASSLA
+923 SRASSLT
-937 LFILLALSLAGLFG
+937 LFILLVLSLAGIAFSRKES
-951 TRRSA
+951 TAF